1 MSDTASNYRT
11 STSFT
16 TMPPVLTES
25 QKGSVEDIQIS
36 LAPYIQSYLSQTG
49 RRHSCCSVMLPVAFE
64 RAAPGSW
71 FDPRFDSPVLEG
83 QYQASVFPQLRLK
96 FRFALFY
103 ILLCS
108 LVWLL
113 YFLLDGGPTSFTL
126 LTVAIGLIFL
136 FALAG
141 LWVTRT
147 DLYRA
152 HTNLIS
158 SCCAVLLC
166 MFSLFLLLLTRE
178 ALSPLGHFSICIEI
192 VMLIY
197 TIIPLPLWLCCAITM
212 VYSVCFEVLS
222 FLHQTHYDYNSRPAG
237 QPLAASVVAGLLAA
251 DDALAHG
258 DAGGEPTHG
267 QPHSAGDT
275 FVYKI
280 VLIRVLIQLCVHLLG
295 VQILIMTVVRMRGT
309 FMKVGQNLL
318 VRRQLEMEKQLKEKM
333 IHSMMPPKVADLL
346 LKESGSVPKGTSFD
360 QYPASAAVPR
370 RTTPSDLKSLFRPF
384 HMNRMENVSILFADI
399 VGFTRMSST
408 KTAEQLV
415 EILNDL
421 FERFD
426 DLCLV
431 NGCEKISTL
440 GDCYYCVSG
449 CPEPRPDHA
458 ICCVE
463 MGLGMIESIRVF
475 DAQRNEGIKMRVGV
489 HTGTVLCGIVGT
501 KRVKFDVWSNDVTLA
516 NRMESS
522 GKPDQVH
529 VSEET
534 CGFLG
539 DSYIIEEGEE
549 VDGHR
554 TYFVLGK
561 KHDLIGSVT
570 EGLSS
575 IGLPGDLNLLGT
587 TTNSPLDEL
596 LPPYATGDG
605 EPADSSCL
613 SRSATNLS
621 GIQPAVPPAS
631 PAGPVYFSS
640 LHASPV
646 STPRPRI
653 ASLTKMTKFLKSAVK
668 GGGGGGGGGSEGGA
682 AASRLLNPARTNAG
696 AAAAPPVV
704 VVEKPKI
711 IISSKSI
718 SNGFESDEETVGGG
732 APVEEP
738 TATLA
743 VLHERRRQDRDD
755 DRKASG
761 RTQQQQ
767 QAECSRICDSS
778 KSCEEDVPCTE
789 RAGGGG
795 GGVSSGSGSSSNSNT
810 NSNNHYA
817 TNGCYQHVP
826 IVIVTPRPSCYTLD
840 VANGSGAA
848 CPGTNPAT
856 TTSTTGAPSNSA
868 VRCRDPGRAQSSG
881 GVCGLAENS
890 HTSQSSVFDEIIDV
904 RSYISQSRSDISP
917 FARTGSYR
925 SQADRSSIIHEIALS
940 SGSSTTFGRPRS
952 STLTATPHYHSC
964 GEAHQQQHQQQQ
976 HHVRHGSVVVCP
988 SSSRLL
994 GGPDVQS
1001 LSPSATSRKDS
1012 GIRSNSRRSSIQ
1024 HQIMLMSQ
1032 TVALSVHRV
1041 SGYFTSSQSSLS
1053 GVMAIGGGGGGGP
1066 GTPGERS
1073 TNARAPKPNGGGMRH
1088 GGTAGSGKCCVGLK
1102 EPHPDPLAAC
1112 LQQLRKQS
1120 DLQLIRCVRDNAR
1133 SQRSYLVKPPL
1144 LPVSLRFKS
1153 RPMEQEFRSKA
1164 HRFGSEAG
1172 GDLVEGAGPPTLA
1185 TPKYNTYIDM
1195 LVSFV
1200 VYLATST
1207 SLFLLSPSVY
1217 LESYK
1222 VWVCIFVFF
1231 STVQL
1236 FALFICTKQVC
1247 RRTRKPSVRRS
1258 RPIASR
1264 SCYDCLLQLASNWYP
1279 WHICGG
1285 ILMSLPVISI
1295 LSNFAMMDVT
1305 KFRVFEF
1312 HYGFLMYICIVHFCN
1327 FTQLNWWMR
1336 NAMAC
1341 LTSAAFVGIA
1351 VGHMVELQA
1360 LELATAALAAANG
1373 TAVAAAGGAGDA
1385 MLHRAQFDWFNNYRV
1400 EIYVDLLLLLVLV
1413 WFLNREFE
1421 IGYRLSFHGSAVAN
1435 QDKIRVQNMKNQA
1448 DMLLHNIIPK
1458 HVAEQLKNTAKY
1470 SENHHNIGIIFASIV
1485 NFNEMYDESY
1495 LGGKEYLRVLNELIG
1510 DFDELLARPEFRCV
1524 EKIKTIGSTFMA
1536 ASGLDPGSRGENY
1549 EHLYTLLDFALAMQ
1563 QVVESFNRDLLEFNL
1578 IMRVGCNFGDVTAGV
1593 IGTSK
1598 LYYDIWGD
1606 AVNVASRMDTTGVAG
1621 RVQVG
1626 SECIPVLG
1634 ERYDFEPRGKVY
1646 VKGKDHMEVY
1656 LLVGKKPDLLGPPE
1670 LDIDPISN
1678 RPSGHVPRA
1687 PLETNK
1693 CTARG
1698 GVLNDHFED
1707 AGLCTRSAKQALN
1720 VNDAQPK
1727 SKRWGSKRCRT
1738 KRKERLRHKQTNNS

>member
-1 MSDTASNYRT
+1 
-11 STSFT
+11 
-16 TMPPVLTES
+16 MPPVLTES
-25 QKGSVEDIQIS
+25 QKGSVDDIQIS

-64 RAAPGSW
+64 RAAPRSW

-113 YFLLDGGPTSFTL
+113 YFLFDGGPTSFTL
-126 LTVAIGLIFL
+126 LTVSIGLIFL
-136 FALAG
+136 FALVG

-158 SCCAVLLC
+158 SFCAILLC

-197 TIIPLPLWLCCAITM
+197 TIIPLPLWLCCTITM
-212 VYSVCFEVLS
+212 AYSVCFEVLS
-222 FLHQTHYDYNSRPAG
+222 FLHQTHYDYNSRPGG
-237 QPLAASVVAGLLAA
+237 QPTATPLATAATISHTMARLLTEEGTGMVG
-251 DDALAHG
+251 G
-258 DAGGEPTHG
+258 DGTDY
-267 QPHSAGDT
+267 QQSGDS

-280 VLIRVLIQLCVHLLG
+280 VLIRVLIQLCVHLIG
-295 VQILIMTVVRMRGT
+295 IQILIMTVVRMRGT

-360 QYPASAAVPR
+360 QYPASAQSAPR

-561 KHDLIGSVT
+561 KLDLVGSIT

-575 IGLPGDLNLLGT
+575 IGLPVDLNLLGASS
-587 TTNSPLDEL
+587 SPLDEL
-596 LPPYATGDG
+596 PYATS
-605 EPADSSCL
+605 EENPESSCL

-631 PAGPVYFSS
+631 PAGPIFFSS

-653 ASLTKMTKFLKSAVK
+653 ASLTKMTKFLRSAVK
-668 GGGGGGGGGSEGGA
+668 GDAG
-682 AASRLLNPARTNAG
+682 RLLNPNRAVSV
-696 AAAAPPVV
+696 P
-704 VVEKPKI
+704 VEKPKI
-711 IISSKSI
+711 IISTKSI
-718 SNGFESDEETVGGG
+718 SNGFDSEEEVEDEDDDEMLTGADGKGGKCLARSPASSRQSTLTTAATATTVAMLNERSGHHQHHHHHAQRKAGKALKRQDTTYTAPDG
-732 APVEEP
+732 AP
-738 TATLA
+738 
-743 VLHERRRQDRDD
+743 
-755 DRKASG
+755 
-761 RTQQQQ
+761 
-767 QAECSRICDSS
+767 ECSRICDSS
-778 KSCEEDVPCTE
+778 KCCDEDVPCIE
-789 RAGGGG
+789 RRSSTRTTATTTGPVAGASGGGSG
-795 GGVSSGSGSSSNSNT
+795 GSSSSNSNS
-810 NSNNHYA
+810 NSNNPNI

-840 VANGSGAA
+840 VASAGAGSGGAP
-848 CPGTNPAT
+848 CSSSITNSNSTAPLP
-856 TTSTTGAPSNSA
+856 TTSNMAA
-868 VRCRDPGRAQSSG
+868 GRG
-881 GVCGLAENS
+881 RECGRTVGTDARENT

-940 SGSSTTFGRPRS
+940 AGAAGSSNSGGTFGRPRS
-952 STLTATPHYHSC
+952 STITTSTHHTC
-964 GEAHQQQHQQQQ
+964 NEAHQ
-976 HHVRHGSVVVCP
+976 HVRHGSVVVCP
-988 SSSRLL
+988 SARLL
-994 GGPDVQS
+994 GADGAS

-1053 GVMAIGGGGGGGP
+1053 GAIVTSATGDP
-1066 GTPGERS
+1066 PTQ
-1073 TNARAPKPNGGGMRH
+1073 KPNGGMRLT
-1088 GGTAGSGKCCVGLK
+1088 GPSSGSKCCVGIK

-1164 HRFGSEAG
+1164 HRFGSESGELEG
-1172 GDLVEGAGPPTLA
+1172 GGPPTLA

-1247 RRTRKPSVRRS
+1247 RRTRKPTVRRS
-1258 RPIASR
+1258 RPMASR

-1341 LTSAAFVGIA
+1341 ITSAAFVGIA

-1360 LELATAALAAANG
+1360 LEVAVSVAANG
-1373 TAVAAAGGAGDA
+1373 TTLAGVANGRSDE

-1536 ASGLDPGSRGENY
+1536 ASGLDPGSRGENF

-1578 IMRVGCNFGDVTAGV
+1578 IMRVGYNFGDVTAGV

-1606 AVNVASRMDTTGVAG
+1606 AVNVASRMDSTGVAG

-1626 SECIPVLG
+1626 SECVPVLG

-1670 LDIDPISN
+1670 LDIDP
-1678 RPSGHVPRA
+1678 V
-1687 PLETNK
+1687 
-1693 CTARG
+1693 
-1698 GVLNDHFED
+1698 
-1707 AGLCTRSAKQALN
+1707 
-1720 VNDAQPK
+1720 
-1727 SKRWGSKRCRT
+1727 
-1738 KRKERLRHKQTNNS
+1738 

>member
-1 MSDTASNYRT
+1 
-11 STSFT
+11 
-16 TMPPVLTES
+16 MPPVLTES

-64 RAAPGSW
+64 RAAPRSW

-113 YFLLDGGPTSFTL
+113 YFLFDGGPTSFTL
-126 LTVAIGLIFL
+126 LTVSIGLIFL

-147 DLYRA
+147 DIYRA

-158 SCCAVLLC
+158 SFCAILLC

-197 TIIPLPLWLCCAITM
+197 TIIPLPLWLCCTITM
-212 VYSVCFEVLS
+212 AYSVCFEVLS
-222 FLHQTHYDYNSRPAG
+222 FLHQTHYDYNSRPGG
-237 QPLAASVVAGLLAA
+237 QPTASPLVTGTVSHAVARLLAE
-251 DDALAHG
+251 DGSVIGTDYQHSG
-258 DAGGEPTHG
+258 D
-267 QPHSAGDT
+267 S

-280 VLIRVLIQLCVHLLG
+280 VLIRVLIQLCVHLIG
-295 VQILIMTVVRMRGT
+295 IQILIMTVVRMRGT

-360 QYPASAAVPR
+360 QYPATAQAAPR

-539 DSYIIEEGEE
+539 DSYTIEEGEE

-561 KHDLIGSVT
+561 KLDLVGSIT

-575 IGLPGDLNLLGT
+575 IGLPVDLNLLGASS
-587 TTNSPLDEL
+587 SPLDEL
-596 LPPYATGDG
+596 PYATS
-605 EPADSSCL
+605 EENPESSCL

-621 GIQPAVPPAS
+621 SIQPAVPPAS
-631 PAGPVYFSS
+631 PAGPVFFSS

-653 ASLTKMTKFLKSAVK
+653 ASLTKMTKFLRSAVK
-668 GGGGGGGGGSEGGA
+668 GDSG
-682 AASRLLNPARTNAG
+682 RLLNPARTIG
-696 AAAAPPVV
+696 SMTVP
-704 VVEKPKI
+704 VEKPKI
-711 IISSKSI
+711 IISTKSI
-718 SNGFESDEETVGGG
+718 SNGFESDDEMAEMVSGGG
-732 APVEEP
+732 GGGGSGKCMARSPVSMRTQPGPPDVTTIAMLNERTRTQHDGCGE
-738 TATLA
+738 TASQQRKTDKL
-743 VLHERRRQDRDD
+743 LKRQDTY
-755 DRKASG
+755 SG
-761 RTQQQQ
+761 P
-767 QAECSRICDSS
+767 AGECSRICDSS
-778 KSCEEDVPCTE
+778 KSCDEDVPCIE
-789 RAGGGG
+789 RGCSNARTGPTGAC
-795 GGVSSGSGSSSNSNT
+795 GSGSSSNSNS
-810 NSNNHYA
+810 NSNNQNNI

-840 VANGSGAA
+840 VGNGGGITSSSVPTTTTATAA
-848 CPGTNPAT
+848 TGTNVRGRECGKMIG
-856 TTSTTGAPSNSA
+856 STGEHT
-868 VRCRDPGRAQSSG
+868 
-881 GVCGLAENS
+881 

-940 SGSSTTFGRPRS
+940 AGAAGSSNSGGTFGRPRS
-952 STLTATPHYHSC
+952 STITTTHHAC
-964 GEAHQQQHQQQQ
+964 GEVHQ
-976 HHVRHGSVVVCP
+976 HVRHGSVVVCP
-988 SSSRLL
+988 SSRLL
-994 GGPDVQS
+994 GADGAS

-1053 GVMAIGGGGGGGP
+1053 GAIVTSAAGGVGGEHQP
-1066 GTPGERS
+1066 MQ
-1073 TNARAPKPNGGGMRH
+1073 KPNGSMRL
-1088 GGTAGSGKCCVGLK
+1088 GPNAGSKCCVGIK

-1164 HRFGSEAG
+1164 HRFGSECGELEG
-1172 GDLVEGAGPPTLA
+1172 GGPPTLA

-1247 RRTRKPSVRRS
+1247 RRTRKPTVRRS
-1258 RPIASR
+1258 RPMASR

-1360 LELATAALAAANG
+1360 LEVAAGIAANG
-1373 TAVAAAGGAGDA
+1373 TALAAGGDTDE

-1536 ASGLDPGSRGENY
+1536 ASGLDPSSRGENY

-1578 IMRVGCNFGDVTAGV
+1578 IMRVGYNFGDVTAGV

-1606 AVNVASRMDTTGVAG
+1606 AVNVASRMDSTGVAG
-1621 RVQVG
+1621 RVQIG
-1626 SECIPVLG
+1626 SDCVPVLG
-1634 ERYDFEPRGKVY
+1634 ERFDFEPRGKVY

-1670 LDIDPISN
+1670 LDIDP
-1678 RPSGHVPRA
+1678 V
-1687 PLETNK
+1687 
-1693 CTARG
+1693 
-1698 GVLNDHFED
+1698 
-1707 AGLCTRSAKQALN
+1707 
-1720 VNDAQPK
+1720 
-1727 SKRWGSKRCRT
+1727 
-1738 KRKERLRHKQTNNS
+1738 

>member
-1 MSDTASNYRT
+1 
-11 STSFT
+11 
-16 TMPPVLTES
+16 MPPVLTES

-64 RAAPGSW
+64 RAAPRSW
-71 FDPRFDSPVLEG
+71 IDPRFDSPVLEG

-108 LVWLL
+108 LVWLH
-113 YFLLDGGPTSFTL
+113 YFLFDGGPTSFTL
-126 LTVAIGLIFL
+126 LTVSIGLIFL

-147 DLYRA
+147 DIYRA

-158 SCCAVLLC
+158 SCCAILLC
-166 MFSLFLLLLTRE
+166 LFSLFLLLLTRE

-197 TIIPLPLWLCCAITM
+197 TIIPLPLWLCCTITM

-222 FLHQTHYDYNSRPAG
+222 FLHQTHYDYNSRPGG
-237 QPLAASVVAGLLAA
+237 QPNASPLTASIATVTRLVAEEATPGGGDGLNQ
-251 DDALAHG
+251 HQTG
-258 DAGGEPTHG
+258 D
-267 QPHSAGDT
+267 S

-280 VLIRVLIQLCVHLLG
+280 VLIRVLIQLCVHLIG
-295 VQILIMTVVRMRGT
+295 IQILIMTVVRMRGT

-360 QYPASAAVPR
+360 QYPAPGHPAGTR

-426 DLCLV
+426 DLCMV

-539 DSYIIEEGEE
+539 DSYTIEEGEE

-561 KHDLIGSVT
+561 KLDLVGSIT

-575 IGLPGDLNLLGT
+575 IGLPVDLNLLGRSP
-587 TTNSPLDEL
+587 SPLDEL
-596 LPPYATGDG
+596 PYATSA
-605 EPADSSCL
+605 ENPESSCM

-621 GIQPAVPPAS
+621 SIQPAVPPAS
-631 PAGPVYFSS
+631 PAGPVFFSS

-653 ASLTKMTKFLKSAVK
+653 ASFTKMTKFLRSAVK
-668 GGGGGGGGGSEGGA
+668 GDS
-682 AASRLLNPARTNAG
+682 ASGRLLNPARSAI
-696 AAAAPPVV
+696 ACAPVIK
-704 VVEKPKI
+704 KPKI
-711 IISSKSI
+711 IISTKSI
-718 SNGFESDEETVGGG
+718 SNGFDSDDEMGEMGGAGSRYQTRSPASPRQSVTQDAVAVPTTLAMLNERRKQDGGG
-732 APVEEP
+732 EVSAG
-738 TATLA
+738 
-743 VLHERRRQDRDD
+743 
-755 DRKASG
+755 ASG
-761 RTQQQQ
+761 HNVQRKPPSKVLKRPDTCSAPD
-767 QAECSRICDSS
+767 AECGRICDSS
-778 KSCEEDVPCTE
+778 KRCDEDVSCIERSGST
-789 RAGGGG
+789 RAGG
-795 GGVSSGSGSSSNSNT
+795 GSGSSSNSI
-810 NSNNHYA
+810 SNNQHIS
-817 TNGCYQHVP
+817 NGCYQHVP

-840 VANGSGAA
+840 VANGGAA
-848 CPGTNPAT
+848 CSGITGGNAH
-856 TTSTTGAPSNSA
+856 TSTTTTNNGAGAAPT
-868 VRCRDPGRAQSSG
+868 CSSG
-881 GVCGLAENS
+881 CSAMRVRECGKGVGGPAGENM
-890 HTSQSSVFDEIIDV
+890 HASQSSVFDEIIDV

-925 SQADRSSIIHEIALS
+925 SQPDRSSIIHEIAMS
-940 SGSSTTFGRPRS
+940 AGSAGGSNSGTFGRPRS
-952 STLTATPHYHSC
+952 STITNTHHTCS
-964 GEAHQQQHQQQQ
+964 EAHQ
-976 HHVRHGSVVVCP
+976 HVRHGSVVVCP
-988 SSSRLL
+988 SSRLL
-994 GGPDVQS
+994 GADGAS

-1041 SGYFTSSQSSLS
+1041 SGYFTSSQSSLCGAIVS
-1053 GVMAIGGGGGGGP
+1053 SAAGVSP
-1066 GTPGERS
+1066 VQ
-1073 TNARAPKPNGGGMRH
+1073 KPNGSMRPA
-1088 GGTAGSGKCCVGLK
+1088 AGSKCCVGLK

-1144 LPVSLRFKS
+1144 LPLSLRFKS

-1164 HRFGSEAG
+1164 HRFGSESG
-1172 GDLVEGAGPPTLA
+1172 ELEGGPPTLA

-1247 RRTRKPSVRRS
+1247 RRTRKPTVRRS
-1258 RPIASR
+1258 RPVASR

-1336 NAMAC
+1336 NVMAC
-1341 LTSAAFVGIA
+1341 ITSVAFVGIA
-1351 VGHMVELQA
+1351 IGHMVELQA
-1360 LELATAALAAANG
+1360 LEVATAPLGANR
-1373 TAVAAAGGAGDA
+1373 TTLFARGGGGGGFVDGGGNE

-1413 WFLNREFE
+1413 WFLNRKFE

-1536 ASGLDPGSRGENY
+1536 ASGLDPSSRGENY

-1578 IMRVGCNFGDVTAGV
+1578 IMRVGYNFGDVTAGV

-1606 AVNVASRMDTTGVAG
+1606 AVNVASRMDSTGVAG
-1621 RVQVG
+1621 RVQIG
-1626 SECIPVLG
+1626 SDCVPVLG

-1670 LDIDPISN
+1670 LDIDP
-1678 RPSGHVPRA
+1678 V
-1687 PLETNK
+1687 
-1693 CTARG
+1693 
-1698 GVLNDHFED
+1698 
-1707 AGLCTRSAKQALN
+1707 
-1720 VNDAQPK
+1720 
-1727 SKRWGSKRCRT
+1727 
-1738 KRKERLRHKQTNNS
+1738 

>member
-1 MSDTASNYRT
+1 
-11 STSFT
+11 
-16 TMPPVLTES
+16 MPPVLTES

-64 RAAPGSW
+64 RAAPRSW

-126 LTVAIGLIFL
+126 LTVAIGVIFL

-141 LWVTRT
+141 LWLTGT

-158 SCCAVLLC
+158 SFCAVLLC

-197 TIIPLPLWLCCAITM
+197 TIIPLPLWLCCTITM
-212 VYSVCFEVLS
+212 TYSVCFEVLS
-222 FLHQTHYDYNSRPAG
+222 FLHQTHYDYNSRPNG
-237 QPLAASVVAGLLAA
+237 SPLLGSAAQTAA
-251 DDALAHG
+251 RL
-258 DAGGEPTHG
+258 TT
-267 QPHSAGDT
+267 DT

-280 VLIRVLIQLCVHLLG
+280 MLIRVLIQLCVHLIG
-295 VQILIMTVVRMRGT
+295 IQILIMTVVRMRGT

-346 LKESGSVPKGTSFD
+346 LKESGSVPKGGGTSFD
-360 QYPASAAVPR
+360 QPYSAAAAAAR

-426 DLCLV
+426 DLCLM

-475 DAQRNEGIKMRVGV
+475 DAQRHEGIKMRVGV

-539 DSYIIEEGEE
+539 DSYFIEEGEE

-561 KHDLIGSVT
+561 KADLIGSVT

-575 IGLPGDLNLLGT
+575 IGLPTDMNLLAA
-587 TTNSPLDEL
+587 SPIDE
-596 LPPYATGDG
+596 PPYPSS
-605 EPADSSCL
+605 EEHQDSSCL

-621 GIQPAVPPAS
+621 AIQPAVPPAS
-631 PAGPVYFSS
+631 PAGPIFFSS

-653 ASLTKMTKFLKSAVK
+653 ASLSKMTKFIKSAVK
-668 GGGGGGGGGSEGGA
+668 GDGT
-682 AASRLLNPARTNAG
+682 RLLNHARGSGG
-696 AAAAPPVV
+696 A
-704 VVEKPKI
+704 VEKPKI
-711 IISSKSI
+711 IISAKSI
-718 SNGFESDEETVGGG
+718 SNGFDSDDEMGENGPVSSAATSATDRFHQWRVGRLLKRSEPAVAPNGSTPETAEGG
-732 APVEEP
+732 
-738 TATLA
+738 
-743 VLHERRRQDRDD
+743 
-755 DRKASG
+755 
-761 RTQQQQ
+761 
-767 QAECSRICDSS
+767 RICDSTS
-778 KSCEEDVPCTE
+778 KSCDE
-789 RAGGGG
+789 G
-795 GGVSSGSGSSSNSNT
+795 GGVPCGGEQ
-810 NSNNHYA
+810 
-817 TNGCYQHVP
+817 CYQHVP

-840 VANGSGAA
+840 VSNGSASA
-848 CPGTNPAT
+848 
-856 TTSTTGAPSNSA
+856 TTGAT
-868 VRCRDPGRAQSSG
+868 CSSG
-881 GVCGLAENS
+881 SISRGGGGAKAACQGQDLTHA
-890 HTSQSSVFDEIIDV
+890 SQSSMFDEIIDV

-925 SQADRSSIIHEIALS
+925 SQQADRSSIIHELAA
-940 SGSSTTFGRPRS
+940 GSAGGTLGRPRS
-952 STLTATPHYHSC
+952 STITNAPHTYAAC
-964 GEAHQQQHQQQQ
+964 NADHQQQ
-976 HHVRHGSVVVCP
+976 HVRHGSVVVCP
-988 SSSRLL
+988 SARLL
-994 GGPDVQS
+994 GADGAS

-1024 HQIMLMSQ
+1024 HQLMLMSQ
-1032 TVALSVHRV
+1032 TVGLSVHRV

-1053 GVMAIGGGGGGGP
+1053 AGPMASAAECP
-1066 GTPGERS
+1066 GAAGTATS
-1073 TNARAPKPNGGGMRH
+1073 TLKPNGNLQFGDKQQCG
-1088 GGTAGSGKCCVGLK
+1088 
-1102 EPHPDPLAAC
+1102 PHPDPLAAC

-1144 LPVSLRFKS
+1144 LPLSLRFKS
-1153 RPMEQEFRSKA
+1153 RPMEKEFRSKA
-1164 HRFGSEAG
+1164 HRFAGDTASELEDG
-1172 GDLVEGAGPPTLA
+1172 GPPTLA
-1185 TPKYNTYIDM
+1185 TPKYNTYIDL

-1247 RRTRKPSVRRS
+1247 RRAQRSAKPSVRRA
-1258 RPIASR
+1258 RPLATR
-1264 SCYDCLLQLASNWYP
+1264 SCYDCLLQLASAWYP
-1279 WHICGG
+1279 WHLCGG
-1285 ILMSLPVISI
+1285 ILMSLPVVSI

-1336 NAMAC
+1336 NCMA
-1341 LTSAAFVGIA
+1341 LITSAAFVGIA

-1360 LELATAALAAANG
+1360 LEVATAALEVAAN
-1373 TAVAAAGGAGDA
+1373 ASAAAGTPLLLGDA
-1385 MLHRAQFDWFNNYRV
+1385 VLLPQGSKMLHRAQFDWFNNYRI
-1400 EIYVDLLLLLVLV
+1400 EIYVDLFLLLVLV

-1536 ASGLDPGSRGENY
+1536 ASGLDPSSRGENY

-1578 IMRVGCNFGDVTAGV
+1578 IMRVGYNFGDVTAGV

-1606 AVNVASRMDTTGVAG
+1606 AVNVASRMDSTGVAG
-1621 RVQVG
+1621 RIQVG
-1626 SECIPVLG
+1626 SDCIPVLG
-1634 ERYDFEPRGKVY
+1634 ERYDFEPRGSVY

-1656 LLVGKKPDLLGPPE
+1656 LLVSKKPDLLGPPE
-1670 LDIDPISN
+1670 LDIDP
-1678 RPSGHVPRA
+1678 V
-1687 PLETNK
+1687 
-1693 CTARG
+1693 
-1698 GVLNDHFED
+1698 
-1707 AGLCTRSAKQALN
+1707 
-1720 VNDAQPK
+1720 
-1727 SKRWGSKRCRT
+1727 
-1738 KRKERLRHKQTNNS
+1738 

>member
-1 MSDTASNYRT
+1 MSETASNCRT

-16 TMPPVLTES
+16 TMPPVLTDS

-49 RRHSCCSVMLPVAFE
+49 RRHSCCRVMLPVAFE
-64 RAAPGSW
+64 RAAPRSW
-71 FDPRFDSPVLEG
+71 LDPRFDSPVLEG

-113 YFLLDGGPTSFTL
+113 YFLLDGGPTTYTP
-126 LTVAIGLIFL
+126 LTVSIGLIFV
-136 FALAG
+136 FALLG
-141 LWVTRT
+141 LWVTGT
-147 DLYRA
+147 DIYRA
-152 HTNLIS
+152 YTNLLS
-158 SCCAVLLC
+158 GCCAILLC
-166 MFSLFLLLLTRE
+166 MFSLALLLLTRE

-192 VMLIY
+192 VMLVY
-197 TIIPLPLWLCCAITM
+197 TIIPLPLWLCCTIS
-212 VYSVCFEVLS
+212 VLYSVCFEVLS
-222 FLHQTHYDYNSRPAG
+222 FLQQTRFDYNSRPVG
-237 QPLAASVVAGLLAA
+237 MTGRNSGDAA
-251 DDALAHG
+251 DFYFGVVGSASDGRPGTAPN
-258 DAGGEPTHG
+258 GEPTTDG
-267 QPHSAGDT
+267 GDDET
-275 FVYKI
+275 FLYKI
-280 VLIRVLIQLCVHLLG
+280 ILIRVLIQLCVHLIG
-295 VQILIMTVVRMRGT
+295 VQILVMTVVRMRGT

-346 LKESGSVPKGTSFD
+346 LKESRGTTGKAAGGGSSFD
-360 QYPASAAVPR
+360 QYSTAAATPR
-370 RTTPSDLKSLFRPF
+370 RATPSDLKSLFRPF

-399 VGFTRMSST
+399 VGFTRMSAS

-539 DSYIIEEGEE
+539 DSYVIEEGEE

-554 TYFVLGK
+554 TYFVVGK
-561 KHDLIGSVT
+561 KVGEEPGSSLIEDLP
-570 EGLSS
+570 S
-575 IGLPGDLNLLGT
+575 IGLHADHHHHLFAT
-587 TTNSPLDEL
+587 TPLDEGL
-596 LPPYATGDG
+596 TGGSDHAG
-605 EPADSSCL
+605 GSSCL
-613 SRSATNLS
+613 SRSATNIS
-621 GIQPAVPPAS
+621 SIEPAVPPAS
-631 PAGPVYFSS
+631 PAGPIFFAS
-640 LHASPV
+640 LHASPI
-646 STPRPRI
+646 TNPRPRL
-653 ASLTKMTKFLKSAVK
+653 ASLTKMTKFLRSAVK
-668 GGGGGGGGGSEGGA
+668 GGDGGRQLIGDG
-682 AASRLLNPARTNAG
+682 T
-696 AAAAPPVV
+696 PPTAINERESL
-704 VVEKPKI
+704 EKPRI
-711 IISSKSI
+711 IISTKSI
-718 SNGFESDEETVGGG
+718 SDEFYTGGEEEQHHHFERPTTAVHGSARELCSVQQLQSTGSRSLHDPATSCSISRLQHNDDDYDDNWQPTVGQQLGESTHHTTSTFRSCWKVSNLLKKRHEPLSNADMEGG
-732 APVEEP
+732 
-738 TATLA
+738 
-743 VLHERRRQDRDD
+743 
-755 DRKASG
+755 
-761 RTQQQQ
+761 
-767 QAECSRICDSS
+767 SRNCDSV
-778 KSCEEDVPCTE
+778 KGREEEVPCIAPQLVEFGTDQ
-789 RAGGGG
+789 RTTQNSGDNGNNSQTNIAGQ
-795 GGVSSGSGSSSNSNT
+795 
-810 NSNNHYA
+810 
-817 TNGCYQHVP
+817 GCYQTVP
-826 IVIVTPRPSCYTLD
+826 ILIVTPRPSNHTLAD
-840 VANGSGAA
+840 GRQQGSGA
-848 CPGTNPAT
+848 
-856 TTSTTGAPSNSA
+856 TGNGASCSSA
-868 VRCRDPGRAQSSG
+868 AGGGSSG
-881 GVCGLAENS
+881 GDGS
-890 HTSQSSVFDEIIDV
+890 MFIDEIIDV

-925 SQADRSSIIHEIALS
+925 SQTTDRSSIIHELARGATGALIT
-940 SGSSTTFGRPRS
+940 GGNGGTTSHGRPRS
-952 STLTATPHYHSC
+952 STISAATASY
-964 GEAHQQQHQQQQ
+964 GETDGMGPTGPPQHA
-976 HHVRHGSVVVCP
+976 RHASVAAC
-988 SSSRLL
+988 SSARLL
-994 GGPDVQS
+994 GPDGAS

-1024 HQIMLMSQ
+1024 HQIMLMNQSA
-1032 TVALSVHRV
+1032 ALSMHRV

-1053 GVMAIGGGGGGGP
+1053 GAMVTGSELEQTGRP
-1066 GTPGERS
+1066 TTGTVSHP
-1073 TNARAPKPNGGGMRH
+1073 PNGSLRGGN
-1088 GGTAGSGKCCVGLK
+1088 GTSIAADGGSGTGKSCVGPR

-1144 LPVSLRFKS
+1144 LPVSLCFKS
-1153 RPMEQEFRSKA
+1153 RLMEKEFRSKA
-1164 HRFGSEAG
+1164 HRFGTDESIGFGAG
-1172 GDLVEGAGPPTLA
+1172 GMGCIGLGPELEGTGPPTLA
-1185 TPKYNTYIDM
+1185 TPKYNTYIDL
-1195 LVSFV
+1195 LVSFAI
-1200 VYLATST
+1200 YLATST

-1222 VWVCIFVFF
+1222 VWVCIFVLF

-1258 RPIASR
+1258 RPITSR
-1264 SCYDCLLQLASNWYP
+1264 SCYDCLLQLASHWYP
-1279 WHICGG
+1279 WHLCGG

-1327 FTQLNWWMR
+1327 FTQLNWGMR
-1336 NAMAC
+1336 NCMA
-1341 LTSAAFVGIA
+1341 L
-1351 VGHMVELQA
+1351 
-1360 LELATAALAAANG
+1360 G
-1373 TAVAAAGGAGDA
+1373 TAVAFIGIAIGHMVQLSALEMQVGDNGSSPIVA
-1385 MLHRAQFDWFNNYRV
+1385 QNGSLGNDDGQEAPGRMLHQAQFEWFNNYRI
-1400 EIYVDLLLLLVLV
+1400 EIYVDLFLLLVLV

-1421 IGYRLSFHGSAVAN
+1421 IGYRLSFHGSAVAS
-1435 QDKIRVQNMKNQA
+1435 QDKVRVQNMKNQA

-1470 SENHHNIGIIFASIV
+1470 SENHHGIGIIFASII

-1495 LGGKEYLRVLNELIG
+1495 LGGKEYLRVLNELIA

-1536 ASGLDPGSRGENY
+1536 ASGLDPSCRGENY
-1549 EHLYTLLDFALAMQ
+1549 EHLYALVDFALAMQ

-1578 IMRVGCNFGDVTAGV
+1578 IMRVGYNFGDVTAGV

-1606 AVNVASRMDTTGVAG
+1606 AVNVASRMDSTGVAG
-1621 RVQVG
+1621 RIQVG
-1626 SECIPVLG
+1626 SDCVPVLS

-1656 LLVGKKPDLLGPPE
+1656 LLVRKKPDLLGPPE
-1670 LDIDPISN
+1670 LDIDP
-1678 RPSGHVPRA
+1678 
-1687 PLETNK
+1687 L
-1693 CTARG
+1693 
-1698 GVLNDHFED
+1698 
-1707 AGLCTRSAKQALN
+1707 
-1720 VNDAQPK
+1720 
-1727 SKRWGSKRCRT
+1727 
-1738 KRKERLRHKQTNNS
+1738 

>member
-1 MSDTASNYRT
+1 MYFTHILQQTASNYRT

-64 RAAPGSW
+64 RAAPRSW

-113 YFLLDGGPTSFTL
+113 YFLFDGGPTSFTL
-126 LTVAIGLIFL
+126 LTVSIGLIFL

-158 SCCAVLLC
+158 SFCAILLC

-197 TIIPLPLWLCCAITM
+197 TIIPLPLWLCCTITM
-212 VYSVCFEVLS
+212 AYSVCFEVLS
-222 FLHQTHYDYNSRPAG
+222 FLHQTHYDYNSRPGG
-237 QPLAASVVAGLLAA
+237 QPTASPLVTGAVARMLAEDGVIGIDYQQS
-251 DDALAHG
+251 G
-258 DAGGEPTHG
+258 D
-267 QPHSAGDT
+267 S

-280 VLIRVLIQLCVHLLG
+280 VLIRVLIQLCVHLIG
-295 VQILIMTVVRMRGT
+295 IQILIMTVVRMRGT

-360 QYPASAAVPR
+360 QYPASAQAAPR

-561 KHDLIGSVT
+561 KMDLVGSIT

-575 IGLPGDLNLLGT
+575 IGLPVDLNLLGASSS
-587 TTNSPLDEL
+587 SPLDDL
-596 LPPYATGDG
+596 PYATS
-605 EPADSSCL
+605 EENPESSCL

-631 PAGPVYFSS
+631 PAGPVFFSS

-653 ASLTKMTKFLKSAVK
+653 ASLTKMTKFLRSAVK
-668 GGGGGGGGGSEGGA
+668 GDGG
-682 AASRLLNPARTNAG
+682 RLLNPSRTAG
-696 AAAAPPVV
+696 ATVP
-704 VVEKPKI
+704 VEKPKI
-711 IISSKSI
+711 IISTKSI
-718 SNGFESDEETVGGG
+718 SNGFESDDEMADMGGKCMARSPISMRAQDEPVPVTVAMLNERTRRQQHDGGEWQRKSGKVLKRPDTYG
-732 APVEEP
+732 AP
-738 TATLA
+738 
-743 VLHERRRQDRDD
+743 D
-755 DRKASG
+755 G
-761 RTQQQQ
+761 
-767 QAECSRICDSS
+767 ECSRICDSS
-778 KSCEEDVPCTE
+778 KSCEEDVPCIE
-789 RAGGGG
+789 RGCSSSSSNVRPAG
-795 GGVSSGSGSSSNSNT
+795 GSGSSSNSNSNS
-810 NSNNHYA
+810 NSNNQQNI

-840 VANGSGAA
+840 VANGCSITSYTAH
-848 CPGTNPAT
+848 TNTTTT
-856 TTSTTGAPSNSA
+856 TTSTSTATGTSNA
-868 VRCRDPGRAQSSG
+868 IMRGRECGRTIGPGG
-881 GVCGLAENS
+881 ENT

-940 SGSSTTFGRPRS
+940 AGAAGSSNSGTFGRPRS
-952 STLTATPHYHSC
+952 STITTTHHACS
-964 GEAHQQQHQQQQ
+964 EAHQ
-976 HHVRHGSVVVCP
+976 HVRHGSVVVCP
-988 SSSRLL
+988 SSRLL
-994 GGPDVQS
+994 GADGAS

-1053 GVMAIGGGGGGGP
+1053 GAIVTSAAGGDQQP
-1066 GTPGERS
+1066 TQ
-1073 TNARAPKPNGGGMRH
+1073 KPNGSMRL
-1088 GGTAGSGKCCVGLK
+1088 GPTAGSKCCVGIK

-1164 HRFGSEAG
+1164 HRFGNEG
-1172 GDLVEGAGPPTLA
+1172 GELEGGGPPTLA

-1247 RRTRKPSVRRS
+1247 RRTRKPTVRRS
-1258 RPIASR
+1258 RPVASR

-1360 LELATAALAAANG
+1360 LEVAAGIAVNG
-1373 TAVAAAGGAGDA
+1373 TSLPTGSEGDQ

-1578 IMRVGCNFGDVTAGV
+1578 IMRVGYNFGDVTAGV

-1606 AVNVASRMDTTGVAG
+1606 AVNVASRMDSTGVAG
-1621 RVQVG
+1621 RVQIG
-1626 SECIPVLG
+1626 SDCVSVLG
-1634 ERYDFEPRGKVY
+1634 ERFDFEPRGKVY

-1670 LDIDPISN
+1670 LDIDP
-1678 RPSGHVPRA
+1678 V
-1687 PLETNK
+1687 
-1693 CTARG
+1693 
-1698 GVLNDHFED
+1698 
-1707 AGLCTRSAKQALN
+1707 
-1720 VNDAQPK
+1720 
-1727 SKRWGSKRCRT
+1727 
-1738 KRKERLRHKQTNNS
+1738 

>member
-1 MSDTASNYRT
+1 
-11 STSFT
+11 
-16 TMPPVLTES
+16 MPPVLTES

-64 RAAPGSW
+64 RAAPRSW

-126 LTVAIGLIFL
+126 LTVAIGVIFL

-141 LWVTRT
+141 LWLTGT

-158 SCCAVLLC
+158 SFCAVLLC

-197 TIIPLPLWLCCAITM
+197 TIIPLPLWLCCTITM
-212 VYSVCFEVLS
+212 TYSVCFEVLS
-222 FLHQTHYDYNSRPAG
+222 FLHQTHYDYNSRPNG
-237 QPLAASVVAGLLAA
+237 SPLLGAAAQTAA
-251 DDALAHG
+251 RLVEDSGVLGTGATP
-258 DAGGEPTHG
+258 GEPGPTT
-267 QPHSAGDT
+267 DT

-280 VLIRVLIQLCVHLLG
+280 MLIRVLIQLCVHLIG
-295 VQILIMTVVRMRGT
+295 IQILIMTVVRMRGT

-346 LKESGSVPKGTSFD
+346 LKESGSVPKGGGTSFD
-360 QYPASAAVPR
+360 QPYSAAAAAAR

-426 DLCLV
+426 DLCLM

-475 DAQRNEGIKMRVGV
+475 DAQRHEGIKMRVGV

-539 DSYIIEEGEE
+539 DSYFIEEGEE

-561 KHDLIGSVT
+561 KADLIGSVT

-575 IGLPGDLNLLGT
+575 IGLPTDMNLLAA
-587 TTNSPLDEL
+587 SPIDE
-596 LPPYATGDG
+596 PPYPSS
-605 EPADSSCL
+605 EEHQDSSCL

-621 GIQPAVPPAS
+621 AIQPAVPPAS
-631 PAGPVYFSS
+631 PAGPVFFSS

-653 ASLTKMTKFLKSAVK
+653 ASLSKMTKFLKSAVK
-668 GGGGGGGGGSEGGA
+668 GDGTRLLSHARGGGGGAADIAGSSGGA
-682 AASRLLNPARTNAG
+682 
-696 AAAAPPVV
+696 
-704 VVEKPKI
+704 VEKPKI
-711 IISSKSI
+711 IISAKSI
-718 SNGFESDEETVGGG
+718 SNGFDSDDEMVDPGDPATQRLHAG
-732 APVEEP
+732 APTRPQLSPRRSVASVDGSVAVCHHHQHHPHLHPAGPPSTTTLTLLSERGRGKGENGP
-738 TATLA
+738 VASVATSATDRFHQWRVGRLLKRSETPNGSTPETA
-743 VLHERRRQDRDD
+743 E
-755 DRKASG
+755 G
-761 RTQQQQ
+761 G
-767 QAECSRICDSS
+767 RICDSTS
-778 KSCEEDVPCTE
+778 KSCDEGAGGVPC
-789 RAGGGG
+789 GGEQ
-795 GGVSSGSGSSSNSNT
+795 
-810 NSNNHYA
+810 
-817 TNGCYQHVP
+817 CYQHVP

-840 VANGSGAA
+840 VSNGSASATAGATCSSGSISRGGGSGGAKAA
-848 CPGTNPAT
+848 CQGQDLTHA
-856 TTSTTGAPSNSA
+856 
-868 VRCRDPGRAQSSG
+868 
-881 GVCGLAENS
+881 
-890 HTSQSSVFDEIIDV
+890 SQSSMFDEIIDV

-925 SQADRSSIIHEIALS
+925 SQQADRSSIIHELAA
-940 SGSSTTFGRPRS
+940 GSTGGTLGRPRS
-952 STLTATPHYHSC
+952 STITNAPHTYAAC
-964 GEAHQQQHQQQQ
+964 NADHQQQ
-976 HHVRHGSVVVCP
+976 HVRHGSVVVCP
-988 SSSRLL
+988 SARLL
-994 GGPDVQS
+994 GADGAS

-1024 HQIMLMSQ
+1024 HQLMLMSQ
-1032 TVALSVHRV
+1032 TVGLSVHRV

-1053 GVMAIGGGGGGGP
+1053 GGPMASAAECP
-1066 GTPGERS
+1066 GASGTATS
-1073 TNARAPKPNGGGMRH
+1073 TLKPNGNLPFGDKQQCG
-1088 GGTAGSGKCCVGLK
+1088 
-1102 EPHPDPLAAC
+1102 PHPDPLAAC

-1144 LPVSLRFKS
+1144 LPLSLRFKS
-1153 RPMEQEFRSKA
+1153 RPMEKEFRSKA
-1164 HRFGSEAG
+1164 HRFAGDTASELEDG
-1172 GDLVEGAGPPTLA
+1172 GPPTLA
-1185 TPKYNTYIDM
+1185 TPKYNTYIDL

-1247 RRTRKPSVRRS
+1247 RRAQRSAKPSVRRA
-1258 RPIASR
+1258 RPLASR
-1264 SCYDCLLQLASNWYP
+1264 SCYDCLLQLASAWYP
-1279 WHICGG
+1279 WHLCGG
-1285 ILMSLPVISI
+1285 ILMSLPVVSI

-1336 NAMAC
+1336 NCMA
-1341 LTSAAFVGIA
+1341 LITSAAFVGIA

-1360 LELATAALAAANG
+1360 LEVATAALEVAANAS
-1373 TAVAAAGGAGDA
+1373 TVLLGDA
-1385 MLHRAQFDWFNNYRV
+1385 TLVPQGSKMLHRAQFDWFNNYRV
-1400 EIYVDLLLLLVLV
+1400 EIYVDLFLLLVLV

-1536 ASGLDPGSRGENY
+1536 ASGLDPSSRGENY

-1578 IMRVGCNFGDVTAGV
+1578 IMRVGYNFGDVTAGV

-1606 AVNVASRMDTTGVAG
+1606 AVNVASRMDSTGVAG
-1621 RVQVG
+1621 RIQVG
-1626 SECIPVLG
+1626 SACIPVLG
-1634 ERYDFEPRGKVY
+1634 ERYDFEPRGSVY

-1656 LLVGKKPDLLGPPE
+1656 LLVSKKPDLLGPPE
-1670 LDIDPISN
+1670 LDIDP
-1678 RPSGHVPRA
+1678 V
-1687 PLETNK
+1687 
-1693 CTARG
+1693 
-1698 GVLNDHFED
+1698 
-1707 AGLCTRSAKQALN
+1707 
-1720 VNDAQPK
+1720 
-1727 SKRWGSKRCRT
+1727 
-1738 KRKERLRHKQTNNS
+1738 

>member
-1 MSDTASNYRT
+1 
-11 STSFT
+11 
-16 TMPPVLTES
+16 MPPVLTDS
-25 QKGSVEDIQIS
+25 QKGSIEDIQIS

-64 RAAPGSW
+64 RAAPRSW

-113 YFLLDGGPTSFTL
+113 YFLLDGGPTIFTL
-126 LTVAIGLIFL
+126 LTVAIGLLSL

-147 DLYRA
+147 DVYRA

-158 SCCAVLLC
+158 SCCAIMLC

-197 TIIPLPLWLCCAITM
+197 TIIPLPLWLCCTITL

-222 FLHQTHYDYNSRPAG
+222 FLHQTHYDYNSRPGG
-237 QPLAASVVAGLLAA
+237 QPASLPQVTTAGHTVARLLAEETGMLAGGIGIAAST
-251 DDALAHG
+251 G
-258 DAGGEPTHG
+258 D
-267 QPHSAGDT
+267 SGDS

-360 QYPASAAVPR
+360 HYPASVAAPR

-561 KHDLIGSVT
+561 KVDLIGSVT

-575 IGLPGDLNLLGT
+575 SIGLPVDMNLLAS
-587 TTNSPLDEL
+587 SPMDEL
-596 LPPYATGDG
+596 AYATS
-605 EPADSSCL
+605 EENPESSCL

-631 PAGPVYFSS
+631 PAGPVFFSS

-668 GGGGGGGGGSEGGA
+668 GDA
-682 AASRLLNPARTNAG
+682 TRLLNPSRSG
-696 AAAAPPVV
+696 PGGGVGPI
-704 VVEKPKI
+704 VERPKI
-711 IISSKSI
+711 IISAKSI
-718 SNGFESDEETVGGG
+718 SNGFDSDDDLEAGPGDGTKLGAQMCSSASPRQSVALEAGGSHPAATVATGT
-732 APVEEP
+732 

-743 VLHERRRQDRDD
+743 LHNERCRRQDEDATTLATDKLHQWKVGKLLKRQDTFCTPD
-755 DRKASG
+755 KEG
-761 RTQQQQ
+761 
-767 QAECSRICDSS
+767 SRICDSS
-778 KSCEEDVPCTE
+778 KSCDEDVPCIE
-789 RAGGGG
+789 RSNTRDGRYGGANGG
-795 GGVSSGSGSSSNSNT
+795 GSGSSSNSN
-810 NSNNHYA
+810 SNNPNA
-817 TNGCYQHVP
+817 TNGSYQHVP

-840 VANGSGAA
+840 VANGAIASCSSNTLGGRS
-848 CPGTNPAT
+848 CTGTGRECGKPGTG
-856 TTSTTGAPSNSA
+856 TGSA
-868 VRCRDPGRAQSSG
+868 CSPG
-881 GVCGLAENS
+881 ENT
-890 HTSQSSVFDEIIDV
+890 HTSQGSVFDEIIDV

-925 SQADRSSIIHEIALS
+925 SQPDRSSIIHEIALTAGATGS
-940 SGSSTTFGRPRS
+940 SGGPAFGRPRS
-952 STLTATPHYHSC
+952 STITTTHTCS
-964 GEAHQQQHQQQQ
+964 EAHP
-976 HHVRHGSVVVCP
+976 HVRHGSVVVCP
-988 SSSRLL
+988 SSRLL
-994 GGPDVQS
+994 AADGAS

-1053 GVMAIGGGGGGGP
+1053 GAMVTSGTVDHPVPVRAGRPNGSMRAIGP
-1066 GTPGERS
+1066 D
-1073 TNARAPKPNGGGMRH
+1073 
-1088 GGTAGSGKCCVGLK
+1088 GKCCVGVK

-1153 RPMEQEFRSKA
+1153 HPMEQEFRSKA
-1164 HRFGSEAG
+1164 HRFGSES
-1172 GDLVEGAGPPTLA
+1172 GDLEGGGPPTLA

-1200 VYLATST
+1200 VYLATSI

-1247 RRTRKPSVRRS
+1247 RRTRKPSIRRS
-1258 RPIASR
+1258 RPMASR
-1264 SCYDCLLQLASNWYP
+1264 SCYDCLLQLASSWYP

-1341 LTSAAFVGIA
+1341 VTSAAFVGIA
-1351 VGHMVELQA
+1351 VRHMVALQA
-1360 LELATAALAAANG
+1360 LEVATTLAGNG
-1373 TAVAAAGGAGDA
+1373 TLGSADA
-1385 MLHRAQFDWFNNYRV
+1385 SNMLHRAQFDWFNNYRV

-1536 ASGLDPGSRGENY
+1536 ASGLDPSSRGENY

-1578 IMRVGCNFGDVTAGV
+1578 IMRVGYNFGDVTAGV

-1606 AVNVASRMDTTGVAG
+1606 AVNVASRMDSTGVAG

-1626 SECIPVLG
+1626 SECVPVLG

-1656 LLVGKKPDLLGPPE
+1656 LLVSKKPDLLGPPE
-1670 LDIDPISN
+1670 LDIDP
-1678 RPSGHVPRA
+1678 V
-1687 PLETNK
+1687 
-1693 CTARG
+1693 
-1698 GVLNDHFED
+1698 
-1707 AGLCTRSAKQALN
+1707 
-1720 VNDAQPK
+1720 
-1727 SKRWGSKRCRT
+1727 
-1738 KRKERLRHKQTNNS
+1738 

>member
-64 RAAPGSW
+64 RAAPRSW

-113 YFLLDGGPTSFTL
+113 YFLFGGGPTSFTL
-126 LTVAIGLIFL
+126 LTVSIGLIFL
-136 FALAG
+136 FALVG

-158 SCCAVLLC
+158 SFCAILLC

-197 TIIPLPLWLCCAITM
+197 TIIPLPLWLCCTITM
-212 VYSVCFEVLS
+212 AYSVCFEVLS
-222 FLHQTHYDYNSRPAG
+222 FLHQTHYDYNSRPGG
-237 QPLAASVVAGLLAA
+237 QPTVTPLATATATISQTVARLLTEEGAAGSVTASGGN
-251 DDALAHG
+251 DYQQSG
-258 DAGGEPTHG
+258 D
-267 QPHSAGDT
+267 S

-280 VLIRVLIQLCVHLLG
+280 VLIRVLIQLCVHLIG
-295 VQILIMTVVRMRGT
+295 IQILIMTVVRMRGT

-360 QYPASAAVPR
+360 QYPASAQTAAR

-426 DLCLV
+426 DLCLL

-561 KHDLIGSVT
+561 KLDLVGSIT

-575 IGLPGDLNLLGT
+575 IGLPVDLNLLGASS
-587 TTNSPLDEL
+587 SPLDEL
-596 LPPYATGDG
+596 PYATS
-605 EPADSSCL
+605 EENPESSCL

-621 GIQPAVPPAS
+621 GIQPTVPPAS
-631 PAGPVYFSS
+631 PAGPVFFSS

-653 ASLTKMTKFLKSAVK
+653 ASLTKMTKFLRSAVK
-668 GGGGGGGGGSEGGA
+668 GDAG
-682 AASRLLNPARTNAG
+682 RLLNPMSHASV
-696 AAAAPPVV
+696 P
-704 VVEKPKI
+704 VEKPKI
-711 IISSKSI
+711 IISTKSI
-718 SNGFESDEETVGGG
+718 SNGFESEEDEDGEMLTEAVGKGGRRVARSLAASPRQTTTVGMLNERGG
-732 APVEEP
+732 PQQHPA
-738 TATLA
+738 
-743 VLHERRRQDRDD
+743 Q
-755 DRKASG
+755 RKAG
-761 RTQQQQ
+761 KAWKREDATHT
-767 QAECSRICDSS
+767 APECSRICDSS
-778 KSCEEDVPCTE
+778 KSCDEDVPCIE
-789 RAGGGG
+789 RRC
-795 GGVSSGSGSSSNSNT
+795 SSTRTNTGISVGGSGGSNSSNSN
-810 NSNNHYA
+810 NPNI

-840 VANGSGAA
+840 VASGGTA
-848 CPGTNPAT
+848 CSSSISNTAPPPPPPPPAT
-856 TTSTTGAPSNSA
+856 TSTMASRNSRP
-868 VRCRDPGRAQSSG
+868 VLSDGR
-881 GVCGLAENS
+881 ENT

-940 SGSSTTFGRPRS
+940 AGVAGSSNSGSFSRPRS
-952 STLTATPHYHSC
+952 STITTTHHAC
-964 GEAHQQQHQQQQ
+964 NEAHLQQHVQQ
-976 HHVRHGSVVVCP
+976 HVRHGSVVVCP
-988 SSSRLL
+988 SARLL
-994 GGPDVQS
+994 GADGAS

-1024 HQIMLMSQ
+1024 HQLMLMSQ

-1053 GVMAIGGGGGGGP
+1053 GAIVTSATGEPAAQKPTGSMRLTGP
-1066 GTPGERS
+1066 PPGS
-1073 TNARAPKPNGGGMRH
+1073 
-1088 GGTAGSGKCCVGLK
+1088 KCCVGIK

-1144 LPVSLRFKS
+1144 LPISLRFKS

-1164 HRFGSEAG
+1164 HRFGSENG
-1172 GDLVEGAGPPTLA
+1172 ELEGSGPPTLA

-1195 LVSFV
+1195 LVSFA

-1247 RRTRKPSVRRS
+1247 RRTRKPTVRRS
-1258 RPIASR
+1258 RPMASR

-1341 LTSAAFVGIA
+1341 LTSAIFVGIA

-1360 LELATAALAAANG
+1360 LEVAVGVAANG
-1373 TAVAAAGGAGDA
+1373 TTNLAGGVGDERSNE

-1536 ASGLDPGSRGENY
+1536 ASGLDPGSRGENC

-1578 IMRVGCNFGDVTAGV
+1578 IMRVGYNFGDVTAGV

-1626 SECIPVLG
+1626 SECVPVLG

-1670 LDIDPISN
+1670 LDIDP
-1678 RPSGHVPRA
+1678 V
-1687 PLETNK
+1687 
-1693 CTARG
+1693 
-1698 GVLNDHFED
+1698 
-1707 AGLCTRSAKQALN
+1707 
-1720 VNDAQPK
+1720 
-1727 SKRWGSKRCRT
+1727 
-1738 KRKERLRHKQTNNS
+1738 

>member
-64 RAAPGSW
+64 RAAPRSW

-152 HTNLIS
+152 HTHLIS

-197 TIIPLPLWLCCAITM
+197 TIIPLPLWLCCTITM
-212 VYSVCFEVLS
+212 LYSVCFEVLS
-222 FLHQTHYDYNSRPAG
+222 FLHQTHYDYNSRPAS
-237 QPLAASVVAGLLAA
+237 QPLATTVAGLLATV
-251 DDALAHG
+251 G
-258 DAGGEPTHG
+258 DGDGEMVAPHDHHHHHHHQHHHHEPYGTH
-267 QPHSAGDT
+267 ATGDS

-280 VLIRVLIQLCVHLLG
+280 VLIRVLIQVCVHLIG
-295 VQILIMTVVRMRGT
+295 IQILIMTVVRMRGT

-360 QYPASAAVPR
+360 QYPASAAAPR

-575 IGLPGDLNLLGT
+575 IGLPVDLNLLGT
-587 TTNSPLDEL
+587 AATNSPLDDL
-596 LPPYATGDG
+596 LPPYAAGDG
-605 EPADSSCL
+605 EHADSSCL

-668 GGGGGGGGGSEGGA
+668 GSGGGGSGEDGST
-682 AASRLLNPARTNAG
+682 AASRLLNPVRTNT
-696 AAAAPPVV
+696 APPGPVAV
-704 VVEKPKI
+704 PKPKI
-711 IISSKSI
+711 IVSSRPI
-718 SNGFESDEETVGGG
+718 ANGFESDEEEEEEEVVVGGRS
-732 APVEEP
+732 VDEQP

-743 VLHERRRQDRDD
+743 VLHERTTRGHPEERLAD
-755 DRKASG
+755 AS
-761 RTQQQQ
+761 
-767 QAECSRICDSS
+767 A
-778 KSCEEDVPCTE
+778 
-789 RAGGGG
+789 
-795 GGVSSGSGSSSNSNT
+795 
-810 NSNNHYA
+810 
-817 TNGCYQHVP
+817 
-826 IVIVTPRPSCYTLD
+826 
-840 VANGSGAA
+840 
-848 CPGTNPAT
+848 
-856 TTSTTGAPSNSA
+856 
-868 VRCRDPGRAQSSG
+868 RCRDPGRSQTSG
-881 GVCGLAENS
+881 GLADNC

-925 SQADRSSIIHEIALS
+925 SQPDRSSIIHEIALS
-940 SGSSTTFGRPRS
+940 AAGSGAGAGAGAGGSTNTYGRPRS

-964 GEAHQQQHQQQQ
+964 SETHQQQQ
-976 HHVRHGSVVVCP
+976 QHVRHGSVVVCP
-988 SSSRLL
+988 SSRLL
-994 GGPDVQS
+994 GAAPDVQS

-1053 GVMAIGGGGGGGP
+1053 GVMATGSGGVVAPGERSAHAKPPNRPNGGGGGTGP
-1066 GTPGERS
+1066 
-1073 TNARAPKPNGGGMRH
+1073 
-1088 GGTAGSGKCCVGLK
+1088 AGRCCVGMK

-1172 GDLVEGAGPPTLA
+1172 GELVEGGGPPTLA

-1195 LVSFV
+1195 LVSFA

-1222 VWVCIFVFF
+1222 VWVCIFVLF

-1264 SCYDCLLQLASNWYP
+1264 SCYDCLLQLASSWYP

-1285 ILMSLPVISI
+1285 ILMSLPVVSI

-1360 LELATAALAAANG
+1360 LEHATAALANGSAAVV
-1373 TAVAAAGGAGDA
+1373 AVAEAGDA

-1536 ASGLDPGSRGENY
+1536 ASGLDPSSRGENY

-1578 IMRVGCNFGDVTAGV
+1578 IMRVGYNFGDVTAGV

-1606 AVNVASRMDTTGVAG
+1606 AVNVASRMDSTGVAG

-1626 SECIPVLG
+1626 SDCIPVLG

-1656 LLVGKKPDLLGPPE
+1656 LLVAKKPDLLGPPE
-1670 LDIDPISN
+1670 LDIDP
-1678 RPSGHVPRA
+1678 V
-1687 PLETNK
+1687 
-1693 CTARG
+1693 
-1698 GVLNDHFED
+1698 
-1707 AGLCTRSAKQALN
+1707 
-1720 VNDAQPK
+1720 
-1727 SKRWGSKRCRT
+1727 
-1738 KRKERLRHKQTNNS
+1738 

>member
-1 MSDTASNYRT
+1 
-11 STSFT
+11 
-16 TMPPVLTES
+16 
-25 QKGSVEDIQIS
+25 
-36 LAPYIQSYLSQTG
+36 
-49 RRHSCCSVMLPVAFE
+49 
-64 RAAPGSW
+64 
-71 FDPRFDSPVLEG
+71 
-83 QYQASVFPQLRLK
+83 
-96 FRFALFY
+96 
-103 ILLCS
+103 
-108 LVWLL
+108 
-113 YFLLDGGPTSFTL
+113 
-126 LTVAIGLIFL
+126 
-136 FALAG
+136 
-141 LWVTRT
+141 
-147 DLYRA
+147 
-152 HTNLIS
+152 
-158 SCCAVLLC
+158 
-166 MFSLFLLLLTRE
+166 
-178 ALSPLGHFSICIEI
+178 
-192 VMLIY
+192 
-197 TIIPLPLWLCCAITM
+197 
-212 VYSVCFEVLS
+212 
-222 FLHQTHYDYNSRPAG
+222 
-237 QPLAASVVAGLLAA
+237 
-251 DDALAHG
+251 
-258 DAGGEPTHG
+258 
-267 QPHSAGDT
+267 
-275 FVYKI
+275 
-280 VLIRVLIQLCVHLLG
+280 
-295 VQILIMTVVRMRGT
+295 
-309 FMKVGQNLL
+309 
-318 VRRQLEMEKQLKEKM
+318 
-333 IHSMMPPKVADLL
+333 
-346 LKESGSVPKGTSFD
+346 
-360 QYPASAAVPR
+360 
-370 RTTPSDLKSLFRPF
+370 FRPF

-549 VDGHR
+549 VDG
-554 TYFVLGK
+554 
-561 KHDLIGSVT
+561 
-570 EGLSS
+570 
-575 IGLPGDLNLLGT
+575 
-587 TTNSPLDEL
+587 
-596 LPPYATGDG
+596 
-605 EPADSSCL
+605 
-613 SRSATNLS
+613 
-621 GIQPAVPPAS
+621 
-631 PAGPVYFSS
+631 
-640 LHASPV
+640 
-646 STPRPRI
+646 
-653 ASLTKMTKFLKSAVK
+653 
-668 GGGGGGGGGSEGGA
+668 
-682 AASRLLNPARTNAG
+682 
-696 AAAAPPVV
+696 
-704 VVEKPKI
+704 KI
-711 IISSKSI
+711 V
-718 SNGFESDEETVGGG
+718 D
-732 APVEEP
+732 
-738 TATLA
+738 
-743 VLHERRRQDRDD
+743 
-755 DRKASG
+755 
-761 RTQQQQ
+761 
-767 QAECSRICDSS
+767 
-778 KSCEEDVPCTE
+778 
-789 RAGGGG
+789 
-795 GGVSSGSGSSSNSNT
+795 
-810 NSNNHYA
+810 
-817 TNGCYQHVP
+817 
-826 IVIVTPRPSCYTLD
+826 
-840 VANGSGAA
+840 
-848 CPGTNPAT
+848 
-856 TTSTTGAPSNSA
+856 
-868 VRCRDPGRAQSSG
+868 
-881 GVCGLAENS
+881 
-890 HTSQSSVFDEIIDV
+890 
-904 RSYISQSRSDISP
+904 
-917 FARTGSYR
+917 
-925 SQADRSSIIHEIALS
+925 
-940 SGSSTTFGRPRS
+940 
-952 STLTATPHYHSC
+952 
-964 GEAHQQQHQQQQ
+964 
-976 HHVRHGSVVVCP
+976 
-988 SSSRLL
+988 
-994 GGPDVQS
+994 
-1001 LSPSATSRKDS
+1001 
-1012 GIRSNSRRSSIQ
+1012 
-1024 HQIMLMSQ
+1024 
-1032 TVALSVHRV
+1032 
-1041 SGYFTSSQSSLS
+1041 
-1053 GVMAIGGGGGGGP
+1053 
-1066 GTPGERS
+1066 
-1073 TNARAPKPNGGGMRH
+1073 
-1088 GGTAGSGKCCVGLK
+1088 
-1102 EPHPDPLAAC
+1102 
-1112 LQQLRKQS
+1112 QLRKQS

-1144 LPVSLRFKS
+1144 LPISLRFKS

-1164 HRFGSEAG
+1164 HR
-1172 GDLVEGAGPPTLA
+1172 PPTLA

-1247 RRTRKPSVRRS
+1247 RRTRKPTVRRS
-1258 RPIASR
+1258 RPVATR
-1264 SCYDCLLQLASNWYP
+1264 SCYDCLLQLASAWYP

-1341 LTSAAFVGIA
+1341 ITSAAFVGIA

-1360 LELATAALAAANG
+1360 LE
-1373 TAVAAAGGAGDA
+1373 
-1385 MLHRAQFDWFNNYRV
+1385 FDWFNNYRV

-1536 ASGLDPGSRGENY
+1536 ASGLDPSSRGETY

-1578 IMRVGCNFGDVTAGV
+1578 IMRVGYNFGDVTAGV

-1606 AVNVASRMDTTGVAG
+1606 AVNVASRMDSTGVAG

-1626 SECIPVLG
+1626 ADCIPVLG

-1656 LLVGKKPDLLGPPE
+1656 LL
-1670 LDIDPISN
+1670 
-1678 RPSGHVPRA
+1678 
-1687 PLETNK
+1687 
-1693 CTARG
+1693 
-1698 GVLNDHFED
+1698 
-1707 AGLCTRSAKQALN
+1707 
-1720 VNDAQPK
+1720 
-1727 SKRWGSKRCRT
+1727 
-1738 KRKERLRHKQTNNS
+1738 

>member
-1 MSDTASNYRT
+1 
-11 STSFT
+11 
-16 TMPPVLTES
+16 MPPVLTES

-64 RAAPGSW
+64 RAAPRSW

-126 LTVAIGLIFL
+126 LTVSIGLIFL

-166 MFSLFLLLLTRE
+166 LFSLSLLLLTRE

-192 VMLIY
+192 VMLVY
-197 TIIPLPLWLCCAITM
+197 TIIPLPLWLCCTITM

-222 FLHQTHYDYNSRPAG
+222 FLHQTHYDYNSRPGG
-237 QPLAASVVAGLLAA
+237 QPTAAPFASGGGGGTTSETIARLLLLDEQAVAASA
-251 DDALAHG
+251 DPPHQTG
-258 DAGGEPTHG
+258 D
-267 QPHSAGDT
+267 S

-280 VLIRVLIQLCVHLLG
+280 VLIRVLIQLCVHLIG
-295 VQILIMTVVRMRGT
+295 IQILIMTVVRMRGT

-360 QYPASAAVPR
+360 QYPVPGAGQAAAAAAAAGTR

-501 KRVKFDVWSNDVTLA
+501 KRVKFDVWSNDV
-516 NRMESS
+516 
-522 GKPDQVH
+522 H

-561 KHDLIGSVT
+561 KHDLVGSLT

-575 IGLPGDLNLLGT
+575 IGLPVDLNLLGASP
-587 TTNSPLDEL
+587 SPLDEL
-596 LPPYATGDG
+596 PYATS
-605 EPADSSCL
+605 EENPESSCL

-621 GIQPAVPPAS
+621 SIQPAVPPAS
-631 PAGPVYFSS
+631 PAGPVFFSS

-653 ASLTKMTKFLKSAVK
+653 ASLTKMTKFLRSAVK
-668 GGGGGGGGGSEGGA
+668 GDGAGG
-682 AASRLLNPARTNAG
+682 RLLNPSRTASANAV
-696 AAAAPPVV
+696 PVV
-704 VVEKPKI
+704 GKPKI
-711 IISSKSI
+711 IISTKSI
-718 SNGFESDEETVGGG
+718 SNGFDSDDEMMAEMGGTGG
-732 APVEEP
+732 AGGRCSRARSPVSPRQSMAPHEGPAAP
-738 TATLA
+738 TTTLA
-743 VLHERRRQDRDD
+743 MLNERRKHDGGEAGGVGQYGCGQRSKTGKGPPKRQDACSAPDV
-755 DRKASG
+755 
-761 RTQQQQ
+761 
-767 QAECSRICDSS
+767 ECSRICDSS
-778 KSCEEDVPCTE
+778 KSCDEDVPCVE
-789 RAGGGG
+789 RASSARAGG
-795 GGVSSGSGSSSNSNT
+795 GSGSSSNSNS
-810 NSNNHYA
+810 NSNNQNI

-840 VANGSGAA
+840 VANGGHPHAA
-848 CPGTNPAT
+848 ITTPTTTTTPTPTGGSANATAT
-856 TTSTTGAPSNSA
+856 TSA
-868 VRCRDPGRAQSSG
+868 CRARECGKGSG
-881 GVCGLAENS
+881 GPGGENA
-890 HTSQSSVFDEIIDV
+890 HASQSSVFDEIIDV

-925 SQADRSSIIHEIALS
+925 SQADRSSIIHEMALS
-940 SGSSTTFGRPRS
+940 AGAGGSSSGTFGRPRS
-952 STLTATPHYHSC
+952 STITTTHHASC
-964 GEAHQQQHQQQQ
+964 GEAHQ
-976 HHVRHGSVVVCP
+976 HVRHGSVVVCP
-988 SSSRLL
+988 GARLL
-994 GGPDVQS
+994 GADGAS

-1024 HQIMLMSQ
+1024 HQLMLMSQ

-1053 GVMAIGGGGGGGP
+1053 GAIVTSAAAGAGGASGAALP
-1066 GTPGERS
+1066 T
-1073 TNARAPKPNGGGMRH
+1073 KPNGSARLGAAGGSR
-1088 GGTAGSGKCCVGLK
+1088 CCVGLK

-1144 LPVSLRFKS
+1144 LPLSLRFKS

-1164 HRFGSEAG
+1164 HRFGNEG
-1172 GDLVEGAGPPTLA
+1172 GELEGGSPPTLA

-1222 VWVCIFVFF
+1222 VWVCIFVLF

-1247 RRTRKPSVRRS
+1247 RRTRKPTVRRS
-1258 RPIASR
+1258 RPVASR
-1264 SCYDCLLQLASNWYP
+1264 SCYDCLLQLASSWYP
-1279 WHICGG
+1279 WHVCGG
-1285 ILMSLPVISI
+1285 ILMALPVVSI

-1360 LELATAALAAANG
+1360 LELATTANG
-1373 TAVAAAGGAGDA
+1373 TSLGAAGSAE

-1470 SENHHNIGIIFASIV
+1470 SENHHSIGIIFASIV

-1536 ASGLDPGSRGENY
+1536 ASGLDPSSRGENY

-1578 IMRVGCNFGDVTAGV
+1578 IMRVGYNFGDVTAGV

-1606 AVNVASRMDTTGVAG
+1606 AVNVASRMDSTGVAG

-1626 SECIPVLG
+1626 ADCVPVLG
-1634 ERYDFEPRGKVY
+1634 ERYDFEPRGQVY

-1670 LDIDPISN
+1670 LDIDP
-1678 RPSGHVPRA
+1678 V
-1687 PLETNK
+1687 
-1693 CTARG
+1693 
-1698 GVLNDHFED
+1698 
-1707 AGLCTRSAKQALN
+1707 
-1720 VNDAQPK
+1720 
-1727 SKRWGSKRCRT
+1727 
-1738 KRKERLRHKQTNNS
+1738 

>member
-1 MSDTASNYRT
+1 MSETASNYRT
-11 STSFT
+11 SMSFT

-64 RAAPGSW
+64 RAAPRSW
-71 FDPRFDSPVLEG
+71 FNPRFDSPVLEG

-113 YFLLDGGPTSFTL
+113 YFLLDAGPTTYTP
-126 LTVAIGLIFL
+126 LTVAIGLIFVFTL
-136 FALAG
+136 LG
-141 LWVTRT
+141 LWVSGT
-147 DLYRA
+147 DTFRA
-152 HTNLIS
+152 YTNLLS
-158 SCCAVLLC
+158 SACAILLC
-166 MFSLFLLLLTRE
+166 MFSLSLLLLTRE

-192 VMLIY
+192 VLLVY
-197 TIIPLPLWLCCAITM
+197 TIIPLPLWLCCTITIL
-212 VYSVCFEVLS
+212 YSLCFEVLS
-222 FLHQTHYDYNSRPAG
+222 FLQQTHFDYNSRPNGATIHSEPG
-237 QPLAASVVAGLLAA
+237 KNVNSASNEA
-251 DDALAHG
+251 DDN
-258 DAGGEPTHG
+258 
-267 QPHSAGDT
+267 T
-275 FVYKI
+275 FLCKI
-280 VLIRVLIQLCVHLLG
+280 IMIRVLIQLCVHLIG
-295 VQILIMTVVRMRGT
+295 VQILVMTVVRMRGT

-346 LKESGSVPKGTSFD
+346 LKESSGCASKAGAVAGGGTSFD
-360 QYPASAAVPR
+360 QYPAPR
-370 RTTPSDLKSLFRPF
+370 RATPSDLKSLFRPF

-399 VGFTRMSST
+399 VGFTRMSAT

-529 VSEET
+529 VSGET
-534 CGFLG
+534 CGYLG

-549 VDGHR
+549 VDKHR
-554 TYFVLGK
+554 TYFVVGK
-561 KHDLIGSVT
+561 KIDLVGSVT

-575 IGLPGDLNLLGT
+575 IGLPTDMHLLT
-587 TTNSPLDEL
+587 SSPLDEAMTS
-596 LPPYATGDG
+596 YSG
-605 EPADSSCL
+605 EDQAGSSCL
-613 SRSATNLS
+613 SRSPTNLS
-621 GIQPAVPPAS
+621 TIQPVVPPAS
-631 PAGPVYFSS
+631 PAGPVFFSS
-640 LHASPV
+640 LHASLV
-646 STPRPRI
+646 ATPARHRI
-653 ASLTKMTKFLKSAVK
+653 TSLTKMTKFFKSAVK
-668 GGGGGGGGGSEGGA
+668 GDGTQE
-682 AASRLLNPARTNAG
+682 L
-696 AAAAPPVV
+696 
-704 VVEKPKI
+704 EKPRI
-711 IISSKSI
+711 IISTKSI
-718 SNGFESDEETVGGG
+718 SEGSDSEEEGGFMMMKYKSAPRLPSSAAVSHERSIEEAIDDHPLAQQAPTVT
-732 APVEEP
+732 VYNEEP
-738 TATLA
+738 KRQPRRSKENSVHGKIVRPNVVPNTFRGCWNVGKL
-743 VLHERRRQDRDD
+743 LKRHEPSAYSPRDVGS
-755 DRKASG
+755 ALN
-761 RTQQQQ
+761 
-767 QAECSRICDSS
+767 CDSAANR
-778 KSCEEDVPCTE
+778 CEEGVPCIERDGLLREAASVSTE
-789 RAGGGG
+789 NRTAAG
-795 GGVSSGSGSSSNSNT
+795 SDASCSN
-810 NSNNHYA
+810 
-817 TNGCYQHVP
+817 CYQNVP
-826 IVIVTPRPSCYTLD
+826 IVIVTPRPSSQTLD
-840 VANGSGAA
+840 VVNSAND
-848 CPGTNPAT
+848 
-856 TTSTTGAPSNSA
+856 TTGVACCS
-868 VRCRDPGRAQSSG
+868 SSG
-881 GVCGLAENS
+881 TATSGGAGAGRDCFRMANNAHESENS
-890 HTSQSSVFDEIIDV
+890 MFDEIIDV

-917 FARTGSYR
+917 FGRTGSYR
-925 SQADRSSIIHEIALS
+925 SQTTDRTSIIHDLALVARGSS
-940 SGSSTTFGRPRS
+940 SGGSGSFSRPRS
-952 STLTATPHYHSC
+952 STITTTSQC
-964 GEAHQQQHQQQQ
+964 GADRAGEQQHM
-976 HHVRHGSVVVCP
+976 RHASVAVCP
-988 SSSRLL
+988 SSRLL
-994 GGPDVQS
+994 GPDGAS

-1032 TVALSVHRV
+1032 SVALSTHRV

-1053 GVMAIGGGGGGGP
+1053 GAIV
-1066 GTPGERS
+1066 TS
-1073 TNARAPKPNGGGMRH
+1073 TNDPVGSVSSGGDGH
-1088 GGTAGSGKCCVGLK
+1088 CIVVGSK

-1144 LPVSLRFKS
+1144 LPVSLCFKS
-1153 RPMEQEFRSKA
+1153 RLMEREFRSKA
-1164 HRFGSEAG
+1164 HRFGSEG
-1172 GDLVEGAGPPTLA
+1172 GGPGELESGGPPTLA
-1185 TPKYNTYIDM
+1185 TPKYNTYIDL
-1195 LVSFV
+1195 LVSFAI
-1200 VYLATST
+1200 YLATST

-1222 VWVCIFVFF
+1222 VWVCIFVLF
-1231 STVQL
+1231 STAQL
-1236 FALFICTKQVC
+1236 FVLFICTKQVC
-1247 RRTRKPSVRRS
+1247 SRARKTPMRRS
-1258 RPIASR
+1258 RPIVSY
-1264 SCYDCLLQLASNWYP
+1264 SCYDSLLQLASHWYP
-1279 WHICGG
+1279 WHFCGG
-1285 ILMSLPVISI
+1285 ILMSLPVVSI

-1327 FTQLNWWMR
+1327 FTQLNWRMR
-1336 NAMAC
+1336 NCMAL
-1341 LTSAAFVGIA
+1341 LTAIAFIGIA
-1351 VGHMVELQA
+1351 IGHMMQLLA
-1360 LELATAALAAANG
+1360 LDKLG
-1373 TAVAAAGGAGDA
+1373 TPVSLNRTSTLDPEAVPQSAKI
-1385 MLHRAQFDWFNNYRV
+1385 LHQAQFEWFNNYRV
-1400 EIYVDLLLLLVLV
+1400 EIYVDLFLLLVLV

-1421 IGYRLSFHGSAVAN
+1421 IGYRLSFHGSAVAS
-1435 QDKIRVQNMKNQA
+1435 QDKVRVQNMKNQA

-1495 LGGKEYLRVLNELIG
+1495 LGGKEYLRVLNELIA
-1510 DFDELLARPEFRCV
+1510 DFDELLARTEFRCV

-1536 ASGLDPGSRGENY
+1536 ASGLDPGCRGANY
-1549 EHLYTLLDFALAMQ
+1549 EHLYELVDFALAMQ

-1578 IMRVGCNFGDVTAGV
+1578 IMRVGYNYGDVTAGV

-1606 AVNVASRMDTTGVAG
+1606 AVNVASRMDSTGVAG
-1621 RVQVG
+1621 RIQVG
-1626 SECIPVLG
+1626 SECVPVLS

-1656 LLVGKKPDLLGPPE
+1656 LLIRKKPDLLGPPE
-1670 LDIDPISN
+1670 LDIDP
-1678 RPSGHVPRA
+1678 
-1687 PLETNK
+1687 L
-1693 CTARG
+1693 
-1698 GVLNDHFED
+1698 
-1707 AGLCTRSAKQALN
+1707 
-1720 VNDAQPK
+1720 
-1727 SKRWGSKRCRT
+1727 
-1738 KRKERLRHKQTNNS
+1738 

>member
-1 MSDTASNYRT
+1 
-11 STSFT
+11 
-16 TMPPVLTES
+16 MPPVLTES

-64 RAAPGSW
+64 RAAPRSW

-113 YFLLDGGPTSFTL
+113 YFLFDGGPTSFTL
-126 LTVAIGLIFL
+126 LTVSIGLIFL

-147 DLYRA
+147 DIYRA

-158 SCCAVLLC
+158 SFCAILLC

-197 TIIPLPLWLCCAITM
+197 TIIPLPLWLCCTITM
-212 VYSVCFEVLS
+212 AYSVCFEVLS
-222 FLHQTHYDYNSRPAG
+222 FLHQTHYDYNSRPGG
-237 QPLAASVVAGLLAA
+237 QPTASPLVTGSVTHTVARLLAEDGA
-251 DDALAHG
+251 IGTDYQHSG
-258 DAGGEPTHG
+258 D
-267 QPHSAGDT
+267 S

-280 VLIRVLIQLCVHLLG
+280 VLIRVLIQLCVHLIG
-295 VQILIMTVVRMRGT
+295 IQILIMTVVRMRGT

-360 QYPASAAVPR
+360 QYPTSAQAAPR

-561 KHDLIGSVT
+561 KLDLVGSIT

-575 IGLPGDLNLLGT
+575 IGLPVDLNLLGASA
-587 TTNSPLDEL
+587 SPLDEL
-596 LPPYATGDG
+596 PYATS
-605 EPADSSCL
+605 EENPESSCL

-621 GIQPAVPPAS
+621 GIHPAVPPAS
-631 PAGPVYFSS
+631 PAGPVFFSS

-653 ASLTKMTKFLKSAVK
+653 ASLTKMTKFLRSAVK
-668 GGGGGGGGGSEGGA
+668 GDTG
-682 AASRLLNPARTNAG
+682 RLLNPHRTAG
-696 AAAAPPVV
+696 GTSAP
-704 VVEKPKI
+704 VEKPKI
-711 IISSKSI
+711 IISTKSI
-718 SNGFESDEETVGGG
+718 SNGFESDDEMAEMVAAGGG
-732 APVEEP
+732 GDGGTSKCLTRSPVGTRPQDVTTVAMLNERTRKQP
-738 TATLA
+738 TDGGDTGGQQAQRKA
-743 VLHERRRQDRDD
+743 GKVLKRQDTYSAPD
-755 DRKASG
+755 G
-761 RTQQQQ
+761 
-767 QAECSRICDSS
+767 ECSRICDSS
-778 KSCEEDVPCTE
+778 KSCDEDVPCIE
-789 RAGGGG
+789 RSSSSSNARTVPIGTGAG
-795 GGVSSGSGSSSNSNT
+795 GSGSSSNSNS
-810 NSNNHYA
+810 NSNNQNI

-826 IVIVTPRPSCYTLD
+826 IVIVTPRPSCHTLD
-840 VANGSGAA
+840 VTNGGSIVSSNAHTNTTGTNTVTTAVATCSTMGRGRECGRMVGSG
-848 CPGTNPAT
+848 G
-856 TTSTTGAPSNSA
+856 
-868 VRCRDPGRAQSSG
+868 
-881 GVCGLAENS
+881 ENT

-940 SGSSTTFGRPRS
+940 AGAAGGSNSGTFGRPRS
-952 STLTATPHYHSC
+952 STITTTHHAC
-964 GEAHQQQHQQQQ
+964 NEAHQ
-976 HHVRHGSVVVCP
+976 HVRHGSVVVCP
-988 SSSRLL
+988 SSRLL
-994 GGPDVQS
+994 GADGAS

-1053 GVMAIGGGGGGGP
+1053 GAIVTSAAGGDHHHQPTQKPNGSMRLGP
-1066 GTPGERS
+1066 GT
-1073 TNARAPKPNGGGMRH
+1073 
-1088 GGTAGSGKCCVGLK
+1088 GSKCCVGIK

-1164 HRFGSEAG
+1164 HRFGSESGELEG
-1172 GDLVEGAGPPTLA
+1172 GGPPTLA

-1247 RRTRKPSVRRS
+1247 RRTRKPTVRRS
-1258 RPIASR
+1258 RPMASR

-1360 LELATAALAAANG
+1360 LEVAAGVTANG
-1373 TAVAAAGGAGDA
+1373 TVLTAGGDTDE

-1578 IMRVGCNFGDVTAGV
+1578 IMRVGYNFGDVTAGV

-1606 AVNVASRMDTTGVAG
+1606 AVNVASRMDSTGVAG
-1621 RVQVG
+1621 RVQIG
-1626 SECIPVLG
+1626 SDCVPVLG
-1634 ERYDFEPRGKVY
+1634 ERFDFEPRGKVY

-1670 LDIDPISN
+1670 LDIDP
-1678 RPSGHVPRA
+1678 V
-1687 PLETNK
+1687 
-1693 CTARG
+1693 
-1698 GVLNDHFED
+1698 
-1707 AGLCTRSAKQALN
+1707 
-1720 VNDAQPK
+1720 
-1727 SKRWGSKRCRT
+1727 
-1738 KRKERLRHKQTNNS
+1738 

>member
-1 MSDTASNYRT
+1 MSETASNCRT

-16 TMPPVLTES
+16 TMPPVLTDS

-49 RRHSCCSVMLPVAFE
+49 RRHSCCRVMLPVTFE
-64 RAAPGSW
+64 RAAPRSW
-71 FDPRFDSPVLEG
+71 LNPRFDSPVLEG

-113 YFLLDGGPTSFTL
+113 YFLLDGGPTTYTP
-126 LTVAIGLIFL
+126 LTVSIGLIFV
-136 FALAG
+136 FALLG
-141 LWVTRT
+141 LWVTGT
-147 DLYRA
+147 DMYRA
-152 HTNLIS
+152 YTNLLS
-158 SCCAVLLC
+158 GCCALLLC
-166 MFSLFLLLLTRE
+166 MFSLALLLLTRE

-192 VMLIY
+192 VMLVY
-197 TIIPLPLWLCCAITM
+197 TIIPLPLWLCCTIS
-212 VYSVCFEVLS
+212 VLYSICFEVLS
-222 FLHQTHYDYNSRPAG
+222 FLQQTRFDYNSRPAG
-237 QPLAASVVAGLLAA
+237 TTARNS
-251 DDALAHG
+251 G
-258 DAGGEPTHG
+258 DAAEYYFSAGSDEPVPGPSSHGEPTAD
-267 QPHSAGDT
+267 SDDDT
-275 FVYKI
+275 FLYKI
-280 VLIRVLIQLCVHLLG
+280 ILIRVLIQLCVHLIG

-346 LKESGSVPKGTSFD
+346 LKESRGTTGKAAGGGSSFD
-360 QYPASAAVPR
+360 QYSTATAATSR
-370 RTTPSDLKSLFRPF
+370 RGTPSDLKSLFRPF

-399 VGFTRMSST
+399 VGFTRMSAS

-534 CGFLG
+534 CGFLS
-539 DSYIIEEGEE
+539 DAYVIEEGEE

-554 TYFVLGK
+554 TYFVVGK
-561 KHDLIGSVT
+561 KVGEEPGSSLI
-570 EGLSS
+570 EPN
-575 IGLPGDLNLLGT
+575 IGLHHRHLFAAT
-587 TTNSPLDEL
+587 TLDEAL
-596 LPPYATGDG
+596 TDG
-605 EPADSSCL
+605 NDHAGGNSCL
-613 SRSATNLS
+613 LHSATNVS
-621 GIQPAVPPAS
+621 SIEPVVPPAS
-631 PAGPVYFSS
+631 PAGPVSFAS
-640 LHASPV
+640 LQASPV
-646 STPRPRI
+646 TNTRPPL
-653 ASLTKMTKFLKSAVK
+653 ASLTKMTKFLRSAVK
-668 GGGGGGGGGSEGGA
+668 GGGDGGRQPIGDA
-682 AASRLLNPARTNAG
+682 TP
-696 AAAAPPVV
+696 AAPIERESL
-704 VVEKPKI
+704 EKPRI
-711 IISSKSI
+711 IISTKSI
-718 SNGFESDEETVGGG
+718 SDEFYTGG
-732 APVEEP
+732 EEEQQHHFDRHTSAIHGSARELCSIDQQSTGNHSP
-738 TATLA
+738 HSPAASSISRLQRST
-743 VLHERRRQDRDD
+743 RQDDD
-755 DRKASG
+755 GDWQSTTTGQQLGESTHHTPSSFRSCWKVSNLLKKRHDSLSNAADLESG
-761 RTQQQQ
+761 
-767 QAECSRICDSS
+767 SRNCDSV
-778 KSCEEDVPCTE
+778 KCREEEVPCIGSPLVEPGTE
-789 RAGGGG
+789 QRTTQD
-795 GGVSSGSGSSSNSNT
+795 SGDIGNINQT
-810 NSNNHYA
+810 NITSRQ
-817 TNGCYQHVP
+817 GCYQTVP
-826 IVIVTPRPSCYTLD
+826 ILIVTPRPTNHTLD
-840 VANGSGAA
+840 DGHRHQTSGA
-848 CPGTNPAT
+848 
-856 TTSTTGAPSNSA
+856 TGNGASCSSA
-868 VRCRDPGRAQSSG
+868 AG
-881 GVCGLAENS
+881 GDGGDDGS
-890 HTSQSSVFDEIIDV
+890 MFIDEIIDV

-925 SQADRSSIIHEIALS
+925 SQATDRSSIIHELARGATGTLI
-940 SGSSTTFGRPRS
+940 GGNGGGTTSHGRPRS
-952 STLTATPHYHSC
+952 STISAATASW
-964 GEAHQQQHQQQQ
+964 GEMEGTWQTGPPQHA
-976 HHVRHGSVVVCP
+976 RHASVAAC
-988 SSSRLL
+988 SSARLL
-994 GGPDVQS
+994 GPDGAS

-1024 HQIMLMSQ
+1024 HQIMLMNQSA
-1032 TVALSVHRV
+1032 ALSMHRV

-1053 GVMAIGGGGGGGP
+1053 GAMVTGMELEQMGRPTTDAASHP
-1066 GTPGERS
+1066 
-1073 TNARAPKPNGGGMRH
+1073 PNGSLRGGNGTSIGAH
-1088 GGTAGSGKCCVGLK
+1088 GGSGTGKSCIGPR

-1144 LPVSLRFKS
+1144 LPVSLCFKS
-1153 RPMEQEFRSKA
+1153 RLMEKEFRSKA
-1164 HRFGSEAG
+1164 HRFGTDESIGFGTG
-1172 GDLVEGAGPPTLA
+1172 GMGGIGLGELEGTGPPTLA
-1185 TPKYNTYIDM
+1185 TPKYNTYIDL
-1195 LVSFV
+1195 LVSFAI
-1200 VYLATST
+1200 YLATST

-1222 VWVCIFVFF
+1222 VWVCIFVLF

-1258 RPIASR
+1258 RPITSR
-1264 SCYDCLLQLASNWYP
+1264 SCYDCLLQLASHWYP
-1279 WHICGG
+1279 WHLCGG

-1327 FTQLNWWMR
+1327 FTQLNWGMR
-1336 NAMAC
+1336 NCMA
-1341 LTSAAFVGIA
+1341 LATAVAFIGIA
-1351 VGHMVELQA
+1351 IGHMVQLSA
-1360 LELATAALAAANG
+1360 LEMQVGDKGSSLNAAQNG
-1373 TAVAAAGGAGDA
+1373 SLGNSDGQEALGR
-1385 MLHRAQFDWFNNYRV
+1385 MLHQAQFEWFNNYRV
-1400 EIYVDLLLLLVLV
+1400 EIYVDLFLLLVLV

-1421 IGYRLSFHGSAVAN
+1421 IGYRLSFHGSAVAS
-1435 QDKIRVQNMKNQA
+1435 QDKVRVQNMKNQA

-1470 SENHHNIGIIFASIV
+1470 SENHHDIGIIFASII

-1495 LGGKEYLRVLNELIG
+1495 LGGKEYLRVLNELIA

-1536 ASGLDPGSRGENY
+1536 ASGLDPSCRGENY
-1549 EHLYTLLDFALAMQ
+1549 EHLYALVDFALAMQ

-1578 IMRVGCNFGDVTAGV
+1578 IMRVGYNFGDVTAGV

-1606 AVNVASRMDTTGVAG
+1606 AVNVASRMDSTGVAG
-1621 RVQVG
+1621 RIQVG
-1626 SECIPVLG
+1626 SDCVPVLN

-1656 LLVGKKPDLLGPPE
+1656 LLVRKKPDLLGPPE
-1670 LDIDPISN
+1670 LDIDP
-1678 RPSGHVPRA
+1678 
-1687 PLETNK
+1687 L
-1693 CTARG
+1693 
-1698 GVLNDHFED
+1698 
-1707 AGLCTRSAKQALN
+1707 
-1720 VNDAQPK
+1720 
-1727 SKRWGSKRCRT
+1727 
-1738 KRKERLRHKQTNNS
+1738 

>member
-64 RAAPGSW
+64 RAAPRSW

-113 YFLLDGGPTSFTL
+113 YFLFDGGPTSFTL
-126 LTVAIGLIFL
+126 LTVSIGLIFL

-147 DLYRA
+147 DIYRA

-158 SCCAVLLC
+158 SFCAVLLC

-197 TIIPLPLWLCCAITM
+197 TIIPLPLWLCCTITM
-212 VYSVCFEVLS
+212 AYSVCFEVLS
-222 FLHQTHYDYNSRPAG
+222 FLHQTHYDYNSRPGG
-237 QPLAASVVAGLLAA
+237 QPTASPLVTGAVARMLAEDGVIGIDYQQS
-251 DDALAHG
+251 G
-258 DAGGEPTHG
+258 D
-267 QPHSAGDT
+267 S

-280 VLIRVLIQLCVHLLG
+280 VLIRVLIQLCVHLIG
-295 VQILIMTVVRMRGT
+295 IQILIMTVVRMRGT

-360 QYPASAAVPR
+360 QYPASAQAAPR

-561 KHDLIGSVT
+561 KMDLVGSIT

-575 IGLPGDLNLLGT
+575 IGLPVDLNLLGASSS
-587 TTNSPLDEL
+587 SPLDDL
-596 LPPYATGDG
+596 PYATS
-605 EPADSSCL
+605 EENPESSCL

-631 PAGPVYFSS
+631 PAGPVFFSS

-653 ASLTKMTKFLKSAVK
+653 ASLTKMTKFLRSAVK
-668 GGGGGGGGGSEGGA
+668 GDTG
-682 AASRLLNPARTNAG
+682 RLLNPSRTTSATV
-696 AAAAPPVV
+696 PV
-704 VVEKPKI
+704 ERPKI
-711 IISSKSI
+711 IISTKSI
-718 SNGFESDEETVGGG
+718 SNGFESDDEMVDMGGG
-732 APVEEP
+732 GMGKCMARSPVCSRAQEGSGPVTVAMLNERTRHQCDGGNGQRGKSGKAWKRPDTYGAP
-738 TATLA
+738 
-743 VLHERRRQDRDD
+743 D
-755 DRKASG
+755 G
-761 RTQQQQ
+761 
-767 QAECSRICDSS
+767 ECSRICDSS
-778 KSCEEDVPCTE
+778 KSCDEDVPCIE
-789 RAGGGG
+789 RGCSSSSNARPAG
-795 GGVSSGSGSSSNSNT
+795 GSGSSSNSNS
-810 NSNNHYA
+810 NSNNQQNI

-840 VANGSGAA
+840 VANGGSITSNTAH
-848 CPGTNPAT
+848 TNTTT
-856 TTSTTGAPSNSA
+856 TTSTSTATGPANTI
-868 VRCRDPGRAQSSG
+868 GRSRECGRMIGSG
-881 GVCGLAENS
+881 GENT

-940 SGSSTTFGRPRS
+940 AGAAGSSNSGTFGRPRS
-952 STLTATPHYHSC
+952 STITTTHHTCS
-964 GEAHQQQHQQQQ
+964 EAHQ
-976 HHVRHGSVVVCP
+976 HVRHGSVVVCP
-988 SSSRLL
+988 SSRLL
-994 GGPDVQS
+994 GADGAS

-1053 GVMAIGGGGGGGP
+1053 GAIVTSAAGGGDQQP
-1066 GTPGERS
+1066 TQ
-1073 TNARAPKPNGGGMRH
+1073 KPNGSMRL
-1088 GGTAGSGKCCVGLK
+1088 GPTAGSKCCVGIK

-1164 HRFGSEAG
+1164 HRFGSESGELEG
-1172 GDLVEGAGPPTLA
+1172 GGPPTLA

-1247 RRTRKPSVRRS
+1247 RRTRKPTVRRS
-1258 RPIASR
+1258 RPMASR

-1360 LELATAALAAANG
+1360 LEVAADIAING
-1373 TAVAAAGGAGDA
+1373 TSLPTGGDGNQ

-1536 ASGLDPGSRGENY
+1536 ASGLDPSSRGENY

-1578 IMRVGCNFGDVTAGV
+1578 IMRVGYNFGDVTAGV

-1606 AVNVASRMDTTGVAG
+1606 AVNVASRMDSTGVAG
-1621 RVQVG
+1621 RVQIG
-1626 SECIPVLG
+1626 SDCVPVLG
-1634 ERYDFEPRGKVY
+1634 ERFDFEPRGKVY

-1670 LDIDPISN
+1670 LDIDP
-1678 RPSGHVPRA
+1678 V
-1687 PLETNK
+1687 
-1693 CTARG
+1693 
-1698 GVLNDHFED
+1698 
-1707 AGLCTRSAKQALN
+1707 
-1720 VNDAQPK
+1720 
-1727 SKRWGSKRCRT
+1727 
-1738 KRKERLRHKQTNNS
+1738 

>member
-1 MSDTASNYRT
+1 M
-11 STSFT
+11 SFT

-64 RAAPGSW
+64 RAAPRSW
-71 FDPRFDSPVLEG
+71 FNPRFDSPVLEG

-113 YFLLDGGPTSFTL
+113 YFLLDAGPTTYTP
-126 LTVAIGLIFL
+126 LTVAIGLIFVFTL
-136 FALAG
+136 LG
-141 LWVTRT
+141 LWVSGT
-147 DLYRA
+147 DIFRA
-152 HTNLIS
+152 YTNLLS
-158 SCCAVLLC
+158 SACAILLC
-166 MFSLFLLLLTRE
+166 MFSLSLLLLTRE

-192 VMLIY
+192 VLLVY
-197 TIIPLPLWLCCAITM
+197 TIIPLPLWLCCTITIL
-212 VYSVCFEVLS
+212 YSLCFEVIS
-222 FLHQTHYDYNSRPAG
+222 FLQQTHFDYNSRPNGAMIHSEPG
-237 QPLAASVVAGLLAA
+237 NSGSSSVSNEG
-251 DDALAHG
+251 DDN
-258 DAGGEPTHG
+258 
-267 QPHSAGDT
+267 T
-275 FVYKI
+275 FLCKI
-280 VLIRVLIQLCVHLLG
+280 IMIRVLIQLCVHLIG
-295 VQILIMTVVRMRGT
+295 VQILVMTVVRMRGT

-346 LKESGSVPKGTSFD
+346 LKESSATKAGTAAGGGTSFD
-360 QYPASAAVPR
+360 QYPAPR
-370 RTTPSDLKSLFRPF
+370 RATPSDLKSLFRPF

-399 VGFTRMSST
+399 VGFTRMSAT

-549 VDGHR
+549 VDKHR
-554 TYFVLGK
+554 TYFVVGK
-561 KHDLIGSVT
+561 KIDLVGSVT

-575 IGLPGDLNLLGT
+575 IGLPTDMHLLT
-587 TTNSPLDEL
+587 SSPLDEAMTS
-596 LPPYATGDG
+596 YSG
-605 EPADSSCL
+605 EDQAGSSCL
-613 SRSATNLS
+613 SRSPTNLS
-621 GIQPAVPPAS
+621 TIQPAVPPAS
-631 PAGPVYFSS
+631 PAGPVFFSS
-640 LHASPV
+640 LHASLV
-646 STPRPRI
+646 ATPARNRI
-653 ASLTKMTKFLKSAVK
+653 TSLTKMTKFFKSAVK
-668 GGGGGGGGGSEGGA
+668 GDGTRLLNTQRATGTASESTGVRGDEEELEKPRIIISTKSISEGSDSEEDGGFMMMAKCKSAPRLPSSA
-682 AASRLLNPARTNAG
+682 AASHDRSIEEAMDDHPLTQQVPTVTVFNEEQRRLPRRGGENSTQHGKIVRPNVVPNTFRGCWNVSKLLKRHEPSAYSPRDVGSAQNCDSAAKRCEEETPCIEQRGGVVREAAGVSTENRT
-696 AAAAPPVV
+696 AAASDT
-704 VVEKPKI
+704 
-711 IISSKSI
+711 SST
-718 SNGFESDEETVGGG
+718 SNHV
-732 APVEEP
+732 
-738 TATLA
+738 
-743 VLHERRRQDRDD
+743 
-755 DRKASG
+755 AS
-761 RTQQQQ
+761 
-767 QAECSRICDSS
+767 S
-778 KSCEEDVPCTE
+778 
-789 RAGGGG
+789 
-795 GGVSSGSGSSSNSNT
+795 T
-810 NSNNHYA
+810 N
-817 TNGCYQHVP
+817 CYQTVP
-826 IVIVTPRPSCYTLD
+826 IVIVTPRPSSQTLD
-840 VANGSGAA
+840 GVNGANDASNGA
-848 CPGTNPAT
+848 CCSSSAT
-856 TTSTTGAPSNSA
+856 VTSAGGAGGGRDCLRMANSA
-868 VRCRDPGRAQSSG
+868 HDS
-881 GVCGLAENS
+881 ENS
-890 HTSQSSVFDEIIDV
+890 MFDEIIDV

-917 FARTGSYR
+917 FGRTGSYR
-925 SQADRSSIIHEIALS
+925 SQTADRTSIIHDLALVARGS
-940 SGSSTTFGRPRS
+940 SGGGSGSFSRPRS
-952 STLTATPHYHSC
+952 STLTTTSQC
-964 GEAHQQQHQQQQ
+964 GAGGRGGEQQ
-976 HHVRHGSVVVCP
+976 HVRHASVAACP
-988 SSSRLL
+988 SSRLL
-994 GGPDVQS
+994 GPDGAS

-1032 TVALSVHRV
+1032 SVALSTHRV

-1053 GVMAIGGGGGGGP
+1053 GAMVT
-1066 GTPGERS
+1066 GTNVQEPHPS
-1073 TNARAPKPNGGGMRH
+1073 AAAHHHIMKPNGGLR
-1088 GGTAGSGKCCVGLK
+1088 GTATIGNCGGGVGGGVGSVSSGGDGQCIVVGSK

-1144 LPVSLRFKS
+1144 LPVSLCFKS
-1153 RPMEQEFRSKA
+1153 RLMEQEFRSKA
-1164 HRFGSEAG
+1164 HRFGSEG
-1172 GDLVEGAGPPTLA
+1172 GGPGELEGGGPPTLA
-1185 TPKYNTYIDM
+1185 TPKYNTYIDL
-1195 LVSFV
+1195 LVSFAI
-1200 VYLATST
+1200 YLATST

-1222 VWVCIFVFF
+1222 VWVCIFVLF
-1231 STVQL
+1231 STAQL
-1236 FALFICTKQVC
+1236 FVLFICTKQVC
-1247 RRTRKPSVRRS
+1247 SRTRKTSMRRS
-1258 RPIASR
+1258 RPIVSY
-1264 SCYDCLLQLASNWYP
+1264 SCYDSLLQLASHWYP
-1279 WHICGG
+1279 WHLCGG
-1285 ILMSLPVISI
+1285 ILMSLPVVSI

-1327 FTQLNWWMR
+1327 FTQLNWRMR
-1336 NAMAC
+1336 NCMAL
-1341 LTSAAFVGIA
+1341 LTAIAFIGIA
-1351 VGHMVELQA
+1351 IGHMMQLLA
-1360 LELATAALAAANG
+1360 LDKLG
-1373 TAVAAAGGAGDA
+1373 TPVSLNRTSTVGPAVAVPQSANT
-1385 MLHRAQFDWFNNYRV
+1385 LHQAQFEWFNNYRV
-1400 EIYVDLLLLLVLV
+1400 EIYVDLFLLLVLV

-1421 IGYRLSFHGSAVAN
+1421 IGYRLSFHGSAVAS
-1435 QDKIRVQNMKNQA
+1435 QDKVRVQNMKNQA

-1495 LGGKEYLRVLNELIG
+1495 LGGKEYLRVLNELIA

-1536 ASGLDPGSRGENY
+1536 ASGLDPGCRGANY
-1549 EHLYTLLDFALAMQ
+1549 EHLYELADFALAMQ

-1578 IMRVGCNFGDVTAGV
+1578 IMRVGYNYGDVTAGV

-1606 AVNVASRMDTTGVAG
+1606 AVNVASRMDSTGVAG
-1621 RVQVG
+1621 RIQVG
-1626 SECIPVLG
+1626 SECVPVLS

-1656 LLVGKKPDLLGPPE
+1656 LLIRKKPDLLGPLE
-1670 LDIDPISN
+1670 LDIDP
-1678 RPSGHVPRA
+1678 
-1687 PLETNK
+1687 L
-1693 CTARG
+1693 
-1698 GVLNDHFED
+1698 
-1707 AGLCTRSAKQALN
+1707 
-1720 VNDAQPK
+1720 
-1727 SKRWGSKRCRT
+1727 
-1738 KRKERLRHKQTNNS
+1738 

>member
-64 RAAPGSW
+64 RAAPRSW

-113 YFLLDGGPTSFTL
+113 YFLFDGGPTSFTL
-126 LTVAIGLIFL
+126 LTVSIGLIFL

-147 DLYRA
+147 DIYRA

-158 SCCAVLLC
+158 SFCAILLC

-197 TIIPLPLWLCCAITM
+197 TIIPLPLWLCCTITM
-212 VYSVCFEVLS
+212 AYSVCFEVLS
-222 FLHQTHYDYNSRPAG
+222 FLHQTHYDYNSRPGG
-237 QPLAASVVAGLLAA
+237 QPTASPLVTGTVSHAVARLLAE
-251 DDALAHG
+251 DGSVIGTDYQHSG
-258 DAGGEPTHG
+258 D
-267 QPHSAGDT
+267 S

-280 VLIRVLIQLCVHLLG
+280 VLIRVLIQLCVHLIG
-295 VQILIMTVVRMRGT
+295 IQILIMTVVRMRGT

-360 QYPASAAVPR
+360 QYPATAQAAPR

-539 DSYIIEEGEE
+539 DSYTIEEGEE

-561 KHDLIGSVT
+561 KLDLVGSIT

-575 IGLPGDLNLLGT
+575 IGLPVDLNLLGASS
-587 TTNSPLDEL
+587 SPLDEL
-596 LPPYATGDG
+596 PYATS
-605 EPADSSCL
+605 EENPESSCL

-621 GIQPAVPPAS
+621 SIQPAVPPAS
-631 PAGPVYFSS
+631 PAGPVFFSS

-653 ASLTKMTKFLKSAVK
+653 ASLTKMTKFLRSAVK
-668 GGGGGGGGGSEGGA
+668 GDSG
-682 AASRLLNPARTNAG
+682 RLLNPARTIG
-696 AAAAPPVV
+696 SMTVP
-704 VVEKPKI
+704 VEKPKI
-711 IISSKSI
+711 IISTKSI
-718 SNGFESDEETVGGG
+718 SNGFESDDEMAEMVSGGG
-732 APVEEP
+732 GGGGSGKCMARSPVSMRTQPGPPDVTTIAMLNERTRTQHDGCGE
-738 TATLA
+738 TASQQRKTDKL
-743 VLHERRRQDRDD
+743 LKRQDTY
-755 DRKASG
+755 SG
-761 RTQQQQ
+761 P
-767 QAECSRICDSS
+767 AGECSRICDSS
-778 KSCEEDVPCTE
+778 KSCDEDVPCIE
-789 RAGGGG
+789 RGCSNARTGPTGAC
-795 GGVSSGSGSSSNSNT
+795 GSGSSSNSNS
-810 NSNNHYA
+810 NSNNQNNI

-840 VANGSGAA
+840 VGNGGGITSSSVPTTTTATAA
-848 CPGTNPAT
+848 TGTNVRGRECGKMIG
-856 TTSTTGAPSNSA
+856 STGEHT
-868 VRCRDPGRAQSSG
+868 
-881 GVCGLAENS
+881 

-940 SGSSTTFGRPRS
+940 AGAAGSSNSGGTFGRPRS
-952 STLTATPHYHSC
+952 STITTTHHAC
-964 GEAHQQQHQQQQ
+964 GEVHQ
-976 HHVRHGSVVVCP
+976 HVRHGSVVVCP
-988 SSSRLL
+988 SSRLL
-994 GGPDVQS
+994 GADGAS

-1053 GVMAIGGGGGGGP
+1053 GAIVTSAAGGVGGEHQP
-1066 GTPGERS
+1066 MQ
-1073 TNARAPKPNGGGMRH
+1073 KPNGSMRL
-1088 GGTAGSGKCCVGLK
+1088 GPNAGSKCCVGIK

-1164 HRFGSEAG
+1164 HRFGSECGELEG
-1172 GDLVEGAGPPTLA
+1172 GGPPTLA

-1247 RRTRKPSVRRS
+1247 RRTRKPTVRRS
-1258 RPIASR
+1258 RPMASR

-1360 LELATAALAAANG
+1360 LEVAAGIAANG
-1373 TAVAAAGGAGDA
+1373 TALAAGGDTDE

-1536 ASGLDPGSRGENY
+1536 ASGLDPSSRGENY

-1578 IMRVGCNFGDVTAGV
+1578 IMRVGYNFGDVTAGV

-1606 AVNVASRMDTTGVAG
+1606 AVNVASRMDSTGVAG
-1621 RVQVG
+1621 RVQIG
-1626 SECIPVLG
+1626 SDCVPVLG
-1634 ERYDFEPRGKVY
+1634 ERFDFEPRGKVY

-1670 LDIDPISN
+1670 LDIDP
-1678 RPSGHVPRA
+1678 V
-1687 PLETNK
+1687 
-1693 CTARG
+1693 
-1698 GVLNDHFED
+1698 
-1707 AGLCTRSAKQALN
+1707 
-1720 VNDAQPK
+1720 
-1727 SKRWGSKRCRT
+1727 
-1738 KRKERLRHKQTNNS
+1738 

>member
-1 MSDTASNYRT
+1 MSDTGSNYRT

-64 RAAPGSW
+64 RAAPRSW

-126 LTVAIGLIFL
+126 LTVAIGVIFL

-141 LWVTRT
+141 LWLTGT

-158 SCCAVLLC
+158 SFCAVLLC

-197 TIIPLPLWLCCAITM
+197 TIIPLPLWLCCTITM
-212 VYSVCFEVLS
+212 TYSVCFEVLS
-222 FLHQTHYDYNSRPAG
+222 FLHQTHYDYNSRPNGSPLVAAG
-237 QPLAASVVAGLLAA
+237 HTVARLLVVADEAGEAQPGAA
-251 DDALAHG
+251 DPSGA
-258 DAGGEPTHG
+258 T
-267 QPHSAGDT
+267 DT

-280 VLIRVLIQLCVHLLG
+280 MLIRVLIQLCVHLIG

-360 QYPASAAVPR
+360 QPYTTAAAAAAAAAR

-426 DLCLV
+426 DLCLM

-539 DSYIIEEGEE
+539 DSYFIEEGEE
-549 VDGHR
+549 VDSHR
-554 TYFVLGK
+554 TFFVLGK
-561 KHDLIGSVT
+561 KADLIGSVT

-575 IGLPGDLNLLGT
+575 IGLPTDMNLLAA
-587 TTNSPLDEL
+587 SPLDE
-596 LPPYATGDG
+596 PPYPSS
-605 EPADSSCL
+605 EEHPDSSCL

-621 GIQPAVPPAS
+621 AIHPVVPPAS
-631 PAGPVYFSS
+631 PAGPVFFSS
-640 LHASPV
+640 LHVSPV

-653 ASLTKMTKFLKSAVK
+653 ASLSKMTKFLRSAVK
-668 GGGGGGGGGSEGGA
+668 GDGARLLAGQARGNSLGGGGGGEGEGSGGA
-682 AASRLLNPARTNAG
+682 AG
-696 AAAAPPVV
+696 AVA
-704 VVEKPKI
+704 KPTI
-711 IISSKSI
+711 IISNKSI
-718 SNGFESDEETVGGG
+718 SNGFESDDEIVDEMGGEADPAKQRLHAAGPSARSPASPRQSVASVDGGSGSCVCHQPQPGPASTTLTMLCERGRKGGDGGTVGASATDRFHQWRVGRLLKRPDANGSSPDAPEGG
-732 APVEEP
+732 
-738 TATLA
+738 
-743 VLHERRRQDRDD
+743 
-755 DRKASG
+755 
-761 RTQQQQ
+761 
-767 QAECSRICDSS
+767 RICDSS
-778 KSCEEDVPCTE
+778 KSCDEDVPCIE
-789 RAGGGG
+789 QCGCDGEGGAGGNQNG
-795 GGVSSGSGSSSNSNT
+795 
-810 NSNNHYA
+810 A
-817 TNGCYQHVP
+817 NGCYQHVP

-840 VANGSGAA
+840 VSNGGASAAAGATSGAA
-848 CPGTNPAT
+848 GTNGHAT
-856 TTSTTGAPSNSA
+856 CSSGSI
-868 VRCRDPGRAQSSG
+868 GRAARASQG
-881 GVCGLAENS
+881 QELA
-890 HTSQSSVFDEIIDV
+890 HASQSSMFDEIIDV

-925 SQADRSSIIHEIALS
+925 SQQADRSSIIHELAAS
-940 SGSSTTFGRPRS
+940 SAGGGFGRPRS
-952 STLTATPHYHSC
+952 STITNAPHSHAC
-964 GEAHQQQHQQQQ
+964 PADQQ
-976 HHVRHGSVVVCP
+976 HVRHGSVVVCP
-988 SSSRLL
+988 SARLL
-994 GGPDVQS
+994 GADGAS

-1024 HQIMLMSQ
+1024 QQLMLMSQ

-1053 GVMAIGGGGGGGP
+1053 GAMVTSATAATAAAMGTDCLGLGELPP
-1066 GTPGERS
+1066 GASGTG
-1073 TNARAPKPNGGGMRH
+1073 AGKLKPNGHVHGGM
-1088 GGTAGSGKCCVGLK
+1088 GGKCGPCGVK

-1144 LPVSLRFKS
+1144 LPLSLRFKS
-1153 RPMEQEFRSKA
+1153 RPMEREFRTKA
-1164 HRFGSEAG
+1164 HRFAG
-1172 GDLVEGAGPPTLA
+1172 DAAELEDGGPPTLA
-1185 TPKYNTYIDM
+1185 TPKYNTYIDL

-1247 RRTRKPSVRRS
+1247 RRTRSAKPSVRRV
-1258 RPIASR
+1258 RPLASR
-1264 SCYDCLLQLASNWYP
+1264 SCYDCLLQLASAWYP
-1279 WHICGG
+1279 WHLCGG
-1285 ILMSLPVISI
+1285 ILMSLPVVSI

-1336 NAMAC
+1336 NCMA
-1341 LTSAAFVGIA
+1341 LVTSATFVGIA

-1360 LELATAALAAANG
+1360 LEVATAALELANATTG
-1373 TAVAAAGGAGDA
+1373 PLLTAAAGGMSDA
-1385 MLHRAQFDWFNNYRV
+1385 AATATSATGSKMLHRAQFDWFNNYRV
-1400 EIYVDLLLLLVLV
+1400 EIYVDLFLLLVLV

-1536 ASGLDPGSRGENY
+1536 ASGLDPSSRGENY

-1578 IMRVGCNFGDVTAGV
+1578 IMRVGYNFGDVTAGV

-1606 AVNVASRMDTTGVAG
+1606 AVNVASRMDSTGVAG
-1621 RVQVG
+1621 RIQVG
-1626 SECIPVLG
+1626 SDCVPVLG
-1634 ERYDFEPRGKVY
+1634 ERYDFERRGSVY

-1656 LLVGKKPDLLGPPE
+1656 LLVSKKPDLLGPPE
-1670 LDIDPISN
+1670 LDIDP
-1678 RPSGHVPRA
+1678 V
-1687 PLETNK
+1687 
-1693 CTARG
+1693 
-1698 GVLNDHFED
+1698 
-1707 AGLCTRSAKQALN
+1707 
-1720 VNDAQPK
+1720 
-1727 SKRWGSKRCRT
+1727 
-1738 KRKERLRHKQTNNS
+1738 

>member
-64 RAAPGSW
+64 RAAPRSW
-71 FDPRFDSPVLEG
+71 CDPRFDSPVLEG

-126 LTVAIGLIFL
+126 LTVSIGLIFL

-152 HTNLIS
+152 HTHLLS

-166 MFSLFLLLLTRE
+166 LFSLCLLLLTRE

-197 TIIPLPLWLCCAITM
+197 TIIPLPLWLCCTITM
-212 VYSVCFEVLS
+212 AYSVCFEVLS
-222 FLHQTHYDYNSRPAG
+222 FLHQTHYDYNSRPGG
-237 QPLAASVVAGLLAA
+237 QPTVSPLAAGITTAARLLAEEVA
-251 DDALAHG
+251 IAGSDQQQQHHHQHHQHHHQTG
-258 DAGGEPTHG
+258 D
-267 QPHSAGDT
+267 S

-280 VLIRVLIQLCVHLLG
+280 VLIRVLIQLCVHLIG
-295 VQILIMTVVRMRGT
+295 IQILIMTVVRMRGT

-360 QYPASAAVPR
+360 QYPAPGGR

-561 KHDLIGSVT
+561 RLDLVGSIT

-575 IGLPGDLNLLGT
+575 IGLPVDLNLLGASSP
-587 TTNSPLDEL
+587 SPLDEL
-596 LPPYATGDG
+596 RDYATS
-605 EPADSSCL
+605 EEHPESSCL

-621 GIQPAVPPAS
+621 SIQPAVPPAS
-631 PAGPVYFSS
+631 PAGPVFFSS

-653 ASLTKMTKFLKSAVK
+653 ASLTKMTKFLRSAVSK
-668 GGGGGGGGGSEGGA
+668 GDGGG
-682 AASRLLNPARTNAG
+682 RLLNAGRTPP
-696 AAAAPPVV
+696 APPP

-711 IISSKSI
+711 IISTKSI
-718 SNGFESDEETVGGG
+718 SNGFDSDDDDDDGDDRGGG
-732 APVEEP
+732 GGCNEDDELVGMGAGAGRGRARSPASPRQSMTQEAPP
-738 TATLA
+738 TTLA
-743 VLHERRRQDRDD
+743 MLNERRKQEGGGEAGVGQ
-755 DRKASG
+755 RKPPGKVLKVGAPEPDCG
-761 RTQQQQ
+761 
-767 QAECSRICDSS
+767 RICDSS
-778 KSCEEDVPCTE
+778 KSCDDDVPCIE
-789 RAGGGG
+789 RM
-795 GGVSSGSGSSSNSNT
+795 GSSSSNSA
-810 NSNNHYA
+810 SNNQNI

-826 IVIVTPRPSCYTLD
+826 IVIVTPRPSCHTLD
-840 VANGSGAA
+840 VANGGTPAPPASGAPTA
-848 CPGTNPAT
+848 SGSCSAARSRDCGKGPTVGENPHA
-856 TTSTTGAPSNSA
+856 
-868 VRCRDPGRAQSSG
+868 
-881 GVCGLAENS
+881 
-890 HTSQSSVFDEIIDV
+890 SQGSVFDEIIDV

-940 SGSSTTFGRPRS
+940 AGAPGGSNSGTFGRPRS
-952 STLTATPHYHSC
+952 STITTTHHHTCS
-964 GEAHQQQHQQQQ
+964 EAHQ
-976 HHVRHGSVVVCP
+976 HVRHGSVVVCP

-994 GGPDVQS
+994 GADGAS

-1024 HQIMLMSQ
+1024 HQLMLMSQ

-1053 GVMAIGGGGGGGP
+1053 GAIVTSAAGVP
-1066 GTPGERS
+1066 
-1073 TNARAPKPNGGGMRH
+1073 RAHKPNGSMRAGTIATAANSGG
-1088 GGTAGSGKCCVGLK
+1088 AAAAAAPGSRCCMGLK

-1144 LPVSLRFKS
+1144 LPISLRFKS

-1164 HRFGSEAG
+1164 HRFGSEG
-1172 GDLVEGAGPPTLA
+1172 GDLLEGGSPPTLA

-1247 RRTRKPSVRRS
+1247 RRTRKPTVRRS
-1258 RPIASR
+1258 RPVATR
-1264 SCYDCLLQLASNWYP
+1264 SCYDCLLQLASAWYP

-1341 LTSAAFVGIA
+1341 ITSAAFVGIA

-1360 LELATAALAAANG
+1360 LEVATAAAATLGANG
-1373 TAVAAAGGAGDA
+1373 TALLAAGGGGGDGAGGNE

-1536 ASGLDPGSRGENY
+1536 ASGLDPSSRGETY

-1578 IMRVGCNFGDVTAGV
+1578 IMRVGYNFGDVTAGV

-1606 AVNVASRMDTTGVAG
+1606 AVNVASRMDSTGVAG

-1626 SECIPVLG
+1626 ADCIPVLG
-1634 ERYDFEPRGKVY
+1634 ERYDFQPRGKVY

-1670 LDIDPISN
+1670 LDIDP
-1678 RPSGHVPRA
+1678 V
-1687 PLETNK
+1687 
-1693 CTARG
+1693 
-1698 GVLNDHFED
+1698 
-1707 AGLCTRSAKQALN
+1707 
-1720 VNDAQPK
+1720 
-1727 SKRWGSKRCRT
+1727 
-1738 KRKERLRHKQTNNS
+1738 

>member
-1 MSDTASNYRT
+1 MSETASNCRT

-16 TMPPVLTES
+16 TMPPVLTDS

-49 RRHSCCSVMLPVAFE
+49 RRHSCCRVMLPVAFE
-64 RAAPGSW
+64 RAAPRSW
-71 FDPRFDSPVLEG
+71 LDPRFDSPVLEG

-113 YFLLDGGPTSFTL
+113 YFLLDGGPTTYTP
-126 LTVAIGLIFL
+126 LTFSIGLIFV
-136 FALAG
+136 FALLG
-141 LWVTRT
+141 LWVTGT
-147 DLYRA
+147 DIYRA
-152 HTNLIS
+152 YTNPLS
-158 SCCAVLLC
+158 GCCAILLC
-166 MFSLFLLLLTRE
+166 MFSLALLLLTRE

-192 VMLIY
+192 VMLVY
-197 TIIPLPLWLCCAITM
+197 TIIPLPLWLCCTIS
-212 VYSVCFEVLS
+212 VLYSVCFEVLS
-222 FLHQTHYDYNSRPAG
+222 FLHQTRFDYNSRPAG
-237 QPLAASVVAGLLAA
+237 TTARNSGDAA
-251 DDALAHG
+251 DYYFGAPGTTG
-258 DAGGEPTHG
+258 DTGEP
-267 QPHSAGDT
+267 ADDET
-275 FVYKI
+275 FLYKI
-280 VLIRVLIQLCVHLLG
+280 ILIRVLIQLCVHLIG
-295 VQILIMTVVRMRGT
+295 VQILVMTVVRMRGT

-346 LKESGSVPKGTSFD
+346 LKESRGTAGGKAAGGGSSFD
-360 QYPASAAVPR
+360 QYSTAAAATPR
-370 RTTPSDLKSLFRPF
+370 RATPSDLKSLFRPF

-399 VGFTRMSST
+399 VGFTRMSAT

-539 DSYIIEEGEE
+539 DSYVIEEGEE

-554 TYFVLGK
+554 TYFVVGK
-561 KHDLIGSVT
+561 KVEEPGRGSLI
-570 EGLSS
+570 ENLPS
-575 IGLPGDLNLLGT
+575 IGLLADHHHHHHHLFAT
-587 TTNSPLDEL
+587 TALDEAL
-596 LPPYATGDG
+596 TGGSDHAG
-605 EPADSSCL
+605 GSSCF
-613 SRSATNLS
+613 SRSATNVS
-621 GIQPAVPPAS
+621 SIEPAVPPAS
-631 PAGPVYFSS
+631 PAGPVFFAS
-640 LHASPV
+640 LNASPI
-646 STPRPRI
+646 SNPRPRL
-653 ASLTKMTKFLKSAVK
+653 ASLTKMTKFLRSAVK
-668 GGGGGGGGGSEGGA
+668 GGDGGRQLIGEGTPSA
-682 AASRLLNPARTNAG
+682 TNEL
-696 AAAAPPVV
+696 
-704 VVEKPKI
+704 EKPRI
-711 IISSKSI
+711 IISTKSI
-718 SNGFESDEETVGGG
+718 SDEFYTGG
-732 APVEEP
+732 EEEQ
-738 TATLA
+738 
-743 VLHERRRQDRDD
+743 HHHFDRHTSAAHGSA
-755 DRKASG
+755 RELCSVH
-761 RTQQQQ
+761 QQQQ
-767 QAECSRICDSS
+767 QSTGSHSPRGLTASSISRLQHNTGQNDNDDDDDWQPTVEQQLGESTHHTSSSFRSCWKVGNLLKRRHDPPSNADLESGLRNCDSG
-778 KSCEEDVPCTE
+778 KCREEEVPCIGPSLVEQGADHRITHN
-789 RAGGGG
+789 
-795 GGVSSGSGSSSNSNT
+795 SGENT
-810 NSNNHYA
+810 NGNSQTNIASNQ
-817 TNGCYQHVP
+817 GCYQTLP
-826 IVIVTPRPSCYTLD
+826 ILIVTPRPSNHTLAD
-840 VANGSGAA
+840 GRQQGNGSAPGNGASCSSA
-848 CPGTNPAT
+848 PG
-856 TTSTTGAPSNSA
+856 
-868 VRCRDPGRAQSSG
+868 G
-881 GVCGLAENS
+881 GDGS
-890 HTSQSSVFDEIIDV
+890 MFIDEIIDV

-925 SQADRSSIIHEIALS
+925 SQTTDRSSIIHELARGATGALV
-940 SGSSTTFGRPRS
+940 TTGGNGGTTSYGRPRS
-952 STLTATPHYHSC
+952 STISAATASY
-964 GEAHQQQHQQQQ
+964 GEADGKGETGPPQHA
-976 HHVRHGSVVVCP
+976 RHASVAAC
-988 SSSRLL
+988 SSARLL
-994 GGPDVQS
+994 GPDGAS

-1024 HQIMLMSQ
+1024 HQIMLMNQSA
-1032 TVALSVHRV
+1032 ALSMHRV

-1053 GVMAIGGGGGGGP
+1053 GAMVTGLELEQTGRP
-1066 GTPGERS
+1066 S
-1073 TNARAPKPNGGGMRH
+1073 TGAAAHPPNGSVRGGN
-1088 GGTAGSGKCCVGLK
+1088 GPSVPADGGSGTVKPFVGPR

-1144 LPVSLRFKS
+1144 LPVSLCFKS
-1153 RPMEQEFRSKA
+1153 RLMEKEFRSKA
-1164 HRFGSEAG
+1164 HRFGTDESIGFGAG
-1172 GDLVEGAGPPTLA
+1172 GMGGIGLGELEGSGPPTLA
-1185 TPKYNTYIDM
+1185 TPKYNTYIDL
-1195 LVSFV
+1195 LVSFAI
-1200 VYLATST
+1200 YLATST

-1222 VWVCIFVFF
+1222 VWVCIFVLF

-1258 RPIASR
+1258 RPITSR
-1264 SCYDCLLQLASNWYP
+1264 SCYDCLLQLASHWYP
-1279 WHICGG
+1279 WHLCGG

-1327 FTQLNWWMR
+1327 FTQLNWGMR
-1336 NAMAC
+1336 NCMA
-1341 LTSAAFVGIA
+1341 L
-1351 VGHMVELQA
+1351 
-1360 LELATAALAAANG
+1360 G
-1373 TAVAAAGGAGDA
+1373 TAVAFIGIAIGHMVQLSALEMQAGGGTNSTPIAPQNGTLGNGDGRETPGR
-1385 MLHRAQFDWFNNYRV
+1385 MLHQAQFEWFNNYRV
-1400 EIYVDLLLLLVLV
+1400 EIYVDLFLLLVLV

-1421 IGYRLSFHGSAVAN
+1421 IGYRLSFHGSAVAS
-1435 QDKIRVQNMKNQA
+1435 QDKVRVQNMKNQA

-1470 SENHHNIGIIFASIV
+1470 SENHHGIGIIFASII

-1495 LGGKEYLRVLNELIG
+1495 LGGKEYLRVLNELIA

-1536 ASGLDPGSRGENY
+1536 ASGLDPSCRGENY
-1549 EHLYTLLDFALAMQ
+1549 EHLYALLDFALAMQ

-1578 IMRVGCNFGDVTAGV
+1578 IMRVGYNFGDVTAGV

-1606 AVNVASRMDTTGVAG
+1606 AVNVASRMDSTGVAG
-1621 RVQVG
+1621 RIQVG
-1626 SECIPVLG
+1626 SDCVPVLS

-1656 LLVGKKPDLLGPPE
+1656 LLVRKKPDLLGPPE
-1670 LDIDPISN
+1670 LDIDP
-1678 RPSGHVPRA
+1678 
-1687 PLETNK
+1687 L
-1693 CTARG
+1693 
-1698 GVLNDHFED
+1698 
-1707 AGLCTRSAKQALN
+1707 
-1720 VNDAQPK
+1720 
-1727 SKRWGSKRCRT
+1727 
-1738 KRKERLRHKQTNNS
+1738 